1 MAGQVNIGVN
11 LDFTAQNLAS
21 IQKQLSSTID
31 AIEENGVK
39 LGLSPET
46 ISQMKAEVSK
56 LSESI
61 VKNFNNTTGKI
72 NFDRVRTDLENA
84 GVSAAGLGAKLQ
96 TVGVNGQSAF
106 NSISKSAY
114 TFEAKIKNT
123 ESLLYKFSQTLNNTI
138 KWNISSSIVN
148 QFSGEIQK
156 AVYFTKD
163 LDKSLNNIRIVSGA
177 SKDEMANFAI
187 EANNAAKA
195 LRTSTV
201 EYSDAALVYFQQGM
215 AADDVR
221 KMTEATVMGANI
233 AGESTEEM
241 SNLLTSTM
249 NGYKMAADDA
259 LTVTDKLAA
268 VGAETAADFYELAT
282 GMSKVASMANAAGV
296 DIDQLNAQLA
306 TIVSVTKEAPESIGT
321 SLKTIYGRMLAFQ
334 NNATDLMEDE
344 DGELFGAPSV
354 ESALEKFSKATNT
367 QISLFETTK
376 DGTKVMRDLGDVM
389 DEIGDAWQR
398 TDNQA
403 VKFGLSTA
411 LAGSRQQ
418 NRLVA
423 LFDSWDEYKDT
434 VTTSLNAE
442 GTTLKQ
448 NEVYMDSYA
457 AHAKSL
463 QASMESLYMELF
475 NSDDM
480 IGIVDI
486 LNEVIKGL
494 TTIVD
499 LLGGLPGVLGVISG
513 LMTKTVFSKQLSGLA
528 SNLANKKIA
537 EKFQGADSAGVRQDG
552 RNSSDY
558 RKDETKYKDKLQTV
572 STVFKGEDFESV
584 RKMTEELLKQKKQI
598 EEVRASANLL
608 NEAYKRTNSA
618 ITNSSASKGVFKSL
632 QADAEGNVI
641 ATDRLNK
648 KLQEFKTIYSA
659 NLTDTAA
666 EELQDLE
673 YNLNN
678 SDIKLQ
684 DFIGQFK
691 ALISTMANAKAQ
703 NDLGLDTNFDELT
716 QQLNQ
721 LEAGYEQN
729 AQVLN
734 ETLDP
739 MTEYANKINNIRNGV
754 SGAIPVL
761 TTLFNVLGDDSKSA
775 GEKALSVLTS
785 LGTALMF
792 QMDTIIATTTAKMA
806 DVVVTDLETASAKGG
821 LAAKFAN
828 IAADSQGLKAT
839 LASTAAKVAATVA
852 NGGLTASFYAL
863 ASGIWAALAPIL
875 PFVAAIGG
883 IVAVGYGLVKLFDAL
898 VVTEEELQEQSQEA
912 ADALTEVQNTISD
925 LESNLKS
932 LNDQI
937 NELDPITD
945 ADEIADLERQVSLT
959 EAQLA
964 AEKELEKVRA
974 KEANQAQ
981 YDYLKKAYDTADNST
996 YNSETGGYEYKTDQ
1010 DVYKDKINERQSIGK
1025 ELKDKFDIQD
1035 TSEIDQVIA
1044 TKKAELEKAQADRT
1058 GLFKS
1063 DLEKSLEADIKELEN
1078 YSDRYTEL
1086 TSELAEETNNILSEV
1101 GKVDLSQLDENNEAD
1116 KQIIKFIDSLK
1127 ATAEQGLLELNPSD
1141 FIERLFDES
1150 DLTSIMDK
1158 LSSGGDISD
1167 ILSKYEDAFSALG
1180 ITTEEMTDYLQDYAD
1195 AMQESETVVD
1205 DAQSQYDRLV
1215 NNINLLSKSYQDGET
1230 NLDDY
1235 TSGVYKNLEGLAQLA
1250 DKTGEIKGD
1259 FSGTVNEFVGDLG
1272 EALGSLNDQYNSGAL
1287 SIDDYIESAKN
1298 QVKQLLE
1305 LKEVFPEIGD
1315 EIDALLNK
1323 NFDMDGIT
1331 GLLDMDEL
1339 VDGWSNTQDVISQVA
1354 AEFENLA
1361 SVQELVADGFK
1372 ISAEAA
1378 SELANMY
1385 PQLLENAQTTADGQI
1400 LLDEE
1405 VYNNFINSRQGMLA
1419 ADIDSQIAQLE
1430 AKKAALEAAKA
1441 QAQAELELANAV
1453 ASGEV
1458 DIENAK
1464 AQMLSTAEQNLTQY
1478 LIDLGVSEVDAQKA
1492 AAAAKAGNMQEYE
1505 RIVGEVA
1512 DKNADNLANAM
1523 VAAANATKNNVQGMV
1538 SSLDALGKQ
1547 SASVA
1552 TQIGNMGSGKTTY
1565 SGPVVVGGG
1574 SAGGA
1579 SFSASTS
1586 SGNFK
1591 GVTATA
1597 IKAAAPEM
1605 QSWTDRLNMNLSGY
1619 TQGIAQIN
1627 AQISVLQGLKNRNAN
1642 KNYSKNGGKGG
1653 KGGGG
1658 GGGSGS
1664 DTEEYIVE
1672 LDKLKKAMQAL
1683 ADVQQEIEKNDT
1695 ELDAAETSQEKYDL
1709 LGKKIELYD
1718 KERVALHN
1726 LADARRAVIKTN
1738 VEELRSKGF
1747 KVDYDPKNHKLEIK
1761 NEEHI
1766 NQLKGKDTEATN
1778 ELRKEMEKL
1787 ISTTEDLNDA
1797 NKDTSQ
1803 SWWENYYE
1811 QKDLLKERL
1820 DTEIE
1825 MYKEQLENERRIR
1838 NVSVQDI
1845 KDSYN
1850 DMINALKK
1858 AYNTGVITSEE
1869 FWDKLAEIGKDKMS
1883 AIRQDIENTI
1893 EHAKLIGRMSPEQEA
1908 AQWVAY
1914 RGQVNEMMALG
1925 QIGDYDDYI
1934 SELEDIYEKI
1944 DSSLKEV
1951 YNNSV
1956 KNQEHAINILAQ
1968 TAGTEEKQI
1977 AIYRNMMEET
1987 YNEAQRLR
1995 AKNYEANKETIQD
2008 LEEQWYDYYQN
2019 IIALQKQMLERQQ
2032 EDKESTVN
2040 AVVSVIDKKIQELED
2055 QKDALS
2061 TLGEL
2066 DDMLLDLKS
2075 DLLSA
2080 DEDDK
2085 ALIQEKI
2092 DYLEEQRDIYASLT
2106 DAEEKRLKMQEI
2118 EKALADITLKQLE
2131 RKVEL
2136 AKNNLVQR
2144 VWYEDKGWVWE
2155 ADQSAI
2161 NDAQKELNNF
2171 KKEMDQ
2177 TDIDNEIDRLE
2188 NYKKKWQD
2196 IVDDYETEQDKLTA
2210 LQQLGADWEAKIL
2223 DKRLDVLETFKD
2235 GYVDVLKQLNGLAD
2249 IENGIGG
2256 EKMPDYTVDK
2266 GTDNIFG
2273 GGNGHVYDLEAKY
2286 YGYDGKGYNASLDY
2300 SQAIMDAKKR
2310 NASEEEIL
2318 ELKRVRNLKIKG
2330 EKMTQYYDS
2339 LDDFTEREK
2348 ELLAQQSANV
2358 ADNATSTGIS
2368 IASTIQNLQ
2377 ALDNQWTSTLDLTE
2391 PLKTYQTQL
2400 DELYEAE
2407 KKNYEQRLAAA
2418 EQFVKDYNA
2427 TMAKMSSSSSGGIQ
2441 ISGGGGSS
2449 SGGVTYD
2456 KNVDYSAKIA
2466 EYKAQ
2471 GAPASEIAKL
2481 EAQREAKIKG
2491 ENLNP
2496 DGTKKSSSS
2505 SSSKSSSSSNK
2516 NVISSAVSSVGK
2528 VISSV
2533 VSSVLKKKYAS
2544 GGVNDYTGG
2553 AMLHGT
2559 SSSVET
2565 IFNAEDGKKL
2575 YDLVHNTKDLADSIA
2590 EDMVPYIPSLFE
2602 NIGDIGFNPRNMIM
2616 PTVSK
2621 VEPQTIENDESTTFS
2636 NCKFEIKT
2644 EANNFEALVND
2655 MEVKIKNR

>member
-177 SKDEMANFAI
+177 SKDEMADFAI

-457 AHAKSL
+457 AHAKEL
-463 QASMESLYMELF
+463 QSSMESLYMELF

-480 IGIVDI
+480 IGIVDAI
-486 LNEVIKGL
+486 NEIVKGL

-666 EELQDLE
+666 EELKDLE

-739 MTEYANKINNIRNGV
+739 MTEYADKINNIRNGI

-761 TTLFNVLGDDSKSA
+761 TTLFSALGDDSKSA
-775 GEKALSVLTS
+775 GEKALSVLTA
-785 LGTALMF
+785 LGTALTF
-792 QMDTIIATTTAKMA
+792 QMDTIIATTTAKMSEIA
-806 DVVVTDLETASAKGG
+806 VTDLQTASEQGG
-821 LAAKFAN
+821 IAAKLAS
-828 IAADSQGLKAT
+828 AAAGASGTKAT
-839 LASTAAKVAATVA
+839 ILGTAAKIAATVA

-898 VVTEEELQEQSQEA
+898 IVTEEELQEQSQEA

-937 NELDPITD
+937 NELDSITD

-1044 TKKAELEKAQADRT
+1044 TKKADLEKAIAD
-1058 GLFKS
+1058 GDGKLK
-1063 DLEKSLEADIKELEN
+1063 KSLKEDIKELEN
-1078 YSDRYTEL
+1078 YSDRYETL
-1086 TSELAEETNNILSEV
+1086 TNELAEETNNILSEV

-1339 VDGWSNTQDVISQVA
+1339 VDGWSNTQDVISQVT

-1492 AAAAKAGNMQEYE
+1492 AAAAKAGNMREYE

-1605 QSWTDRLNMNLSGY
+1605 QSWTDRLNMDLSGY

-2161 NDAQKELNNF
+2161 NDAQKELNDF

-2177 TDIDNEIDRLE
+2177 TEIDNEIDRLE

-2286 YGYDGKGYNASLDY
+2286 YGYDGKGYNASIDY

-2318 ELKRVRNLKIKG
+2318 ELKRIRNLKIKG

-2377 ALDNQWTSTLDLTE
+2377 ALDTQWSTTLDLTE
-2391 PLKTYQTQL
+2391 PLTQYKTQL

-2407 KKNYEQRLAAA
+2407 QKNYKDRLEAA
-2418 EQFVKDYNA
+2418 EKFVKEYNA
-2427 TMAKMSSSSSGGIQ
+2427 TMAKMASTASGGIQ
-2441 ISGGGGSS
+2441 FSGGTSTGGSGGKKTS
-2449 SGGVTYD
+2449 SGGKVGATIGAAIGSVGGVIGSTIGGVIGSATSK
-2456 KNVDYSAKIA
+2456 KN
-2466 EYKAQ
+2466 
-2471 GAPASEIAKL
+2471 
-2481 EAQREAKIKG
+2481 
-2491 ENLNP
+2491 
-2496 DGTKKSSSS
+2496 T
-2505 SSSKSSSSSNK
+2505 SSKTTT
-2516 NVISSAVSSVGK
+2516 
-2528 VISSV
+2528 
-2533 VSSVLKKKYAS
+2533 KKKYAS
-2544 GGVNDYTGG
+2544 GGVNDYTGD
-2553 AMLHGT
+2553 AALHGT
-2559 SSSVET
+2559 PSHVET
-2565 IFNAEDGKKL
+2565 VFNAEDGKKL
-2575 YDLVHNTKDLADSIA
+2575 YDLVHNTKDLADTIA

>member
-11 LDFTAQNLAS
+11 LDFTAQNLAQ
-21 IQKQLSSTID
+21 IQKQLSSTLD
-31 AIEENGVK
+31 AIEKNGVK

-72 NFDRVRTDLENA
+72 NFDKVRVDLENA

-106 NSISKSAY
+106 NSITKSAY

-148 QFSGEIQK
+148 QFSGEIQR

-163 LDKSLNNIRIVSGA
+163 LDKSLNDIRIVSGA
-177 SKDEMANFAI
+177 SKDEMADFAI

-195 LRTSTV
+195 LKTSTV
-201 EYSDAALVYFQQGM
+201 EYSDAALVYFQQGL
-215 AADDVR
+215 AADDVK

-249 NGYKMAADDA
+249 NGYKMAADEA
-259 LTVTDKLAA
+259 LDVTDKLSA
-268 VGAETAADFYELAT
+268 VGAATAADFYELAT

-296 DIDQLNAQLA
+296 DIDHLNAQLA
-306 TIVSVTKEAPESIGT
+306 TIVSVTKEAPESVGT

-334 NNATDLMEDE
+334 NNATDLMEDD

-367 QISLFETTK
+367 EISLFETTK
-376 DGTKVMRDLGDVM
+376 DGTKVMRNLGTVI
-389 DEIGDAWQR
+389 DEIGDAWQK

-423 LFDSWDEYKDT
+423 LFDSWDDYKEA

-442 GTTLKQ
+442 GTTLRQ

-457 AHAKSL
+457 AHAKEL
-463 QASMESLYMELF
+463 QSSMESLYMELF

-480 IGIVDI
+480 IGIVDAI
-486 LNEVIKGL
+486 NEIVKGL

-648 KLQEFKTIYSA
+648 KLQEFKTTYSA

-739 MTEYANKINNIRNGV
+739 MTEYADKINNIRNGI

-761 TTLFNVLGDDSKSA
+761 TTLFSALGDDSKSA
-775 GEKALSVLTS
+775 GEKALSVLTA
-785 LGTALMF
+785 LGTALTF
-792 QMDTIIATTTAKMA
+792 QMDTIIATTTAKMSEIA
-806 DVVVTDLETASAKGG
+806 VTDLQTASEQGG
-821 LAAKFAN
+821 IAAKLAS
-828 IAADSQGLKAT
+828 AAAEASGTKAT
-839 LASTAAKVAATVA
+839 ILSTAAKVAATVA

-974 KEANQAQ
+974 KEASEAQAA
-981 YDYLKKAYDTADNST
+981 YLQKTYGTADNST
-996 YNSETGGYEYKTDQ
+996 YNSETGGYDYETDQ
-1010 DVYKDKINERQSIGK
+1010 DVYKDKISERQDIGK
-1025 ELKDKFDIQD
+1025 NLKDLGVNDV
-1035 TSEIDQVIA
+1035 SEAA
-1044 TKKAELEKAQADRT
+1044 TIIETKTAELEKVKADLQKTKDELWDNNGFTNPER
-1058 GLFKS
+1058 
-1063 DLEKSLEADIKELEN
+1063 EKELESEKKTLQEEKKALENQIKDIEN
-1078 YSDRYTEL
+1078 YSDRYNTL
-1086 TSELAEETNNILSEV
+1086 TSELAEETNTLLTEV
-1101 GKVDLSQLDENNEAD
+1101 AKVDLSQVDDETKE
-1116 KQIIKFIDSLK
+1116 FVESLRN
-1127 ATAEQGLLELNPSD
+1127 TAEQGLAELNPSD

-1167 ILSKYEDAFSALG
+1167 ILSKYEDTFSALG
-1180 ITTEEMTDYLQDYAD
+1180 ITTEEMTDYLQDYVD
-1195 AMQESETVVD
+1195 AMQESGTVVD

-1250 DKTGEIKGD
+1250 DKSGD
-1259 FSGTVNEFVGDLG
+1259 IEGFDDTVNGFVDDLG

-1287 SIDDYIESAKN
+1287 SIDDYIESAKS

-1315 EIDALLNK
+1315 EIDVLLNK

-1339 VDGWSNTQDVISQVA
+1339 VDGWSNTQDVISQVT

-1492 AAAAKAGNMQEYE
+1492 AAAAKAGNMREYE

-1619 TQGIAQIN
+1619 TQRIAQIN
-1627 AQISVLQGLKNRNAN
+1627 AQISVLQDLKNRNAN
-1642 KNYSKNGGKGG
+1642 KNYSKNGGSGGKGG

-1766 NQLKGKDTEATN
+1766 NQLKGKDTETTN

-1803 SWWENYYE
+1803 SWWKNYYE

-1869 FWDKLAEIGKDKMS
+1869 FWDKLVEIGKDKMS

-1908 AQWVAY
+1908 AQWIAY

-2155 ADQSAI
+2155 ADQSAV
-2161 NDAQKELNNF
+2161 NDAQKELNDF

-2177 TDIDNEIDRLE
+2177 TEIDNEIDRLE

-2286 YGYDGKGYNASLDY
+2286 YGYDGKGYNASIDY

-2377 ALDNQWTSTLDLTE
+2377 ALDAQWSTTLDLTD
-2391 PLKTYQTQL
+2391 PLTQYKTQL

-2407 KKNYEQRLAAA
+2407 QKNYKDRLEAA
-2418 EQFVKDYNA
+2418 EQFVKEYNA
-2427 TMAKMSSSSSGGIQ
+2427 TMAKMASTASGGIQ
-2441 ISGGGGSS
+2441 ISGGTSTGGSGGKKTS
-2449 SGGVTYD
+2449 SGGKVGATIGAAIGSVGGVIGSTIGGIIGGVIGSATSK
-2456 KNVDYSAKIA
+2456 KN
-2466 EYKAQ
+2466 
-2471 GAPASEIAKL
+2471 
-2481 EAQREAKIKG
+2481 
-2491 ENLNP
+2491 
-2496 DGTKKSSSS
+2496 T
-2505 SSSKSSSSSNK
+2505 SSKTTT
-2516 NVISSAVSSVGK
+2516 
-2528 VISSV
+2528 
-2533 VSSVLKKKYAS
+2533 KKKYAS
-2544 GGVNDYTGG
+2544 GGVNDYTGD
-2553 AMLHGT
+2553 AALHGT
-2559 SSSVET
+2559 PSHVET
-2565 IFNAEDGKKL
+2565 VFNAEDGKKL
-2575 YDLVHNTKDLADSIA
+2575 YDLVHNTKDLADTIA

-2602 NIGDIGFNPRNMIM
+2602 NIGEIGFNPRNMMM
-2616 PTVSK
+2616 PTVPK

-2644 EANNFEALVND
+2644 DANNFEALVND

>member
-1 MAGQVNIGVN
+1 MAGQINIGVN
-11 LDFTAQNLAS
+11 LDFTAQNLAQ
-21 IQKQLSSTID
+21 IQKQLSSTLD
-31 AIEENGVK
+31 AIEQNGVK

-72 NFDRVRTDLENA
+72 NFDKVRVDLENA

-106 NSISKSAY
+106 NSITKSAY

-148 QFSGEIQK
+148 QFSGEIQR

-163 LDKSLNNIRIVSGA
+163 LDKSLNDIRIVSGA
-177 SKDEMANFAI
+177 SKDEMADFAI

-195 LRTSTV
+195 LKTSTV
-201 EYSDAALVYFQQGM
+201 EYSDAALVYFQQGL
-215 AADDVR
+215 AADDVK

-249 NGYKMAADDA
+249 NGYKMAADEA
-259 LTVTDKLAA
+259 LDVTDKLSA
-268 VGAETAADFYELAT
+268 VGAATAADFYELAT

-296 DIDQLNAQLA
+296 DIDHLNAQLA
-306 TIVSVTKEAPESIGT
+306 TIVSVTKEAPESVGT

-334 NNATDLMEDE
+334 NNATDLMEDD

-367 QISLFETTK
+367 EISLFETTK
-376 DGTKVMRDLGDVM
+376 DGTKVMRDLGTVI
-389 DEIGDAWQR
+389 DEIGDAWQK

-423 LFDSWDEYKDT
+423 LFDSWDDYKEA
-434 VTTSLNAE
+434 VTTSLNSE

-463 QASMESLYMELF
+463 QASIESLYMELF
-475 NSDDM
+475 DSDDM
-480 IGIVDI
+480 IGIVDV
-486 LNEVIKGL
+486 LNEIIKGL

-537 EKFQGADSAGVRQDG
+537 ENFQGAGSAGVRQDG

-632 QADAEGNVI
+632 RADAEENVI

-648 KLQEFKTIYSA
+648 KLQEFKTTYSA
-659 NLTDTAA
+659 NLTDAAA

-716 QQLNQ
+716 QQLNE
-721 LEAGYEQN
+721 LETGYREN
-729 AQVLN
+729 AQVLD

-739 MTEYANKINNIRNGV
+739 MTEYADKINNIRNGV

-761 TTLFNVLGDDSKSA
+761 TTLFNALGDDSKTA

-806 DVVVTDLETASAKGG
+806 DVVVTDLQTASEQGG
-821 LAAKFAN
+821 IAAKLAS
-828 IAADSQGLKAT
+828 AAAEASGTKAT
-839 LASTAAKVAATVA
+839 ILSTAAKVAATVA

-883 IVAVGYGLVKLFDAL
+883 IVAVGYGVVKLFDAL

-937 NELDPITD
+937 KELDPITD

-1035 TSEIDQVIA
+1035 TSEIEQVIA

-1167 ILSKYEDAFSALG
+1167 ILSKYEDTFSALG
-1180 ITTEEMTDYLQDYAD
+1180 ITTEEMADYLQDYAD
-1195 AMQESETVVD
+1195 AMQESGTVVD

-1250 DKTGEIKGD
+1250 DKSGDIKGFD
-1259 FSGTVNEFVGDLG
+1259 NTVNGFVDDLG

-1287 SIDDYIESAKN
+1287 SIDDYIESAKS

-1339 VDGWSNTQDVISQVA
+1339 VDGWSNTQDVISQVT

-1492 AAAAKAGNMQEYE
+1492 AAEAKAGNIQEYN
-1505 RIVGEVA
+1505 RIVGDVA
-1512 DKNADNLANAM
+1512 DDTANNLANAM
-1523 VAAANATKNNVQGMV
+1523 VAAANATRSNVQGMV

-1565 SGPVVVGGG
+1565 SGPVAVGGG

-1605 QSWTDRLNMNLSGY
+1605 QSWTDRLNMDLSGY

-1642 KNYSKNGGKGG
+1642 KNYSKNGGSGGKGG
-1653 KGGGG
+1653 KGGG

-1766 NQLKGKDTEATN
+1766 NELKGKDTEATN

-1838 NVSVQDI
+1838 NVSVEDI
-1845 KDSYN
+1845 KKSYD

-1858 AYNTGVITSEE
+1858 AYKEGAISSEE
-1869 FWDKLAEIGKDKMS
+1869 FWDKLAEIGKEKMD

-1893 EHAKLIGRMSPEQEA
+1893 EHAKLIGRISPEQEA

-1956 KNQEHAINILAQ
+1956 KNQEHVINILAQ

-1995 AKNYEANKETIQD
+1995 AKNYEANKETIQE
-2008 LEEQWYDYYQN
+2008 LEEQWYSYYQN

-2210 LQQLGADWEAKIL
+2210 LQELGADWEAKIL

-2256 EKMPDYTVDK
+2256 EKMPDYTVNK
-2266 GTDNIFG
+2266 GTDDIFG

-2286 YGYDGKGYNASLDY
+2286 YGYDGKGYNASIDY

-2377 ALDNQWTSTLDLTE
+2377 ALDAQWSTTLDLTD
-2391 PLKTYQTQL
+2391 PLTQYKTQL

-2407 KKNYEQRLAAA
+2407 QKNYKDRLAAA

-2427 TMAKMSSSSSGGIQ
+2427 TMAKMSSTASGGIQ
-2441 ISGGGGSS
+2441 ISGGTSTGGSGGKKTS
-2449 SGGVTYD
+2449 SGGKVGATIGATIGSVGGVIGSTIGGIIGGVIGSAASK
-2456 KNVDYSAKIA
+2456 KN
-2466 EYKAQ
+2466 
-2471 GAPASEIAKL
+2471 
-2481 EAQREAKIKG
+2481 
-2491 ENLNP
+2491 
-2496 DGTKKSSSS
+2496 T
-2505 SSSKSSSSSNK
+2505 SSKTTT
-2516 NVISSAVSSVGK
+2516 
-2528 VISSV
+2528 
-2533 VSSVLKKKYAS
+2533 KKKYAS
-2544 GGVNDYTGG
+2544 GGVNDYTGD
-2553 AMLHGT
+2553 AALHGT
-2559 SSSVET
+2559 PSHVET
-2565 IFNAEDGKKL
+2565 VFNAEDGKKL
-2575 YDLVHNTKDLADSIA
+2575 YDLVHNTKDLADTIA

-2602 NIGDIGFNPRNMIM
+2602 NIGEIGFNPRNMMM
-2616 PTVSK
+2616 PTVPK

>member
-11 LDFTAQNLAS
+11 LDFTAQNLAQ
-21 IQKQLSSTID
+21 IQKQLSSTLD
-31 AIEENGVK
+31 AIEQNGVK

-72 NFDRVRTDLENA
+72 NFDKVRVDLENA

-106 NSISKSAY
+106 NSITKSAY

-148 QFSGEIQK
+148 QFSGEIQR

-163 LDKSLNNIRIVSGA
+163 LDKSLNDIRIVSGA
-177 SKDEMANFAI
+177 SKDEMADFAI

-195 LRTSTV
+195 LKTSTV

-249 NGYKMAADDA
+249 NGYKMAADEA
-259 LTVTDKLAA
+259 LDVTDKLSA
-268 VGAETAADFYELAT
+268 VGAATAADFYELAT

-296 DIDQLNAQLA
+296 DIDHLNAQLA
-306 TIVSVTKEAPESIGT
+306 TIVSVTKEAPESVGT

-334 NNATDLMEDE
+334 NNATDLMEDD

-367 QISLFETTK
+367 EISLFETTK
-376 DGTKVMRDLGDVM
+376 DGTKVMRNLGTVI
-389 DEIGDAWQR
+389 DEIGDAWQK

-423 LFDSWDEYKDT
+423 LFDSWDDYKEA
-434 VTTSLNAE
+434 VTTSLNSE

-537 EKFQGADSAGVRQDG
+537 QSFQGAGTAGVRQDG

-618 ITNSSASKGVFKSL
+618 ITNSSASKGIFKSL

-648 KLQEFKTIYSA
+648 KLQEFKTTYSA

-739 MTEYANKINNIRNGV
+739 MTEYADKINNIRNGI

-761 TTLFNVLGDDSKSA
+761 TTLFSALGDDSKSA
-775 GEKALSVLTS
+775 GEKALSVLTA
-785 LGTALMF
+785 LGTALTF
-792 QMDTIIATTTAKMA
+792 QMDTIIATTTAKMSEIA
-806 DVVVTDLETASAKGG
+806 VTDLQTASEQGG
-821 LAAKFAN
+821 IAAKLAS
-828 IAADSQGLKAT
+828 AAAEASGTKAT
-839 LASTAAKVAATVA
+839 ILSTAAKVAATVA

-912 ADALTEVQNTISD
+912 TDALTEVQNTISD

-937 NELDPITD
+937 NELDPIID

-974 KEANQAQ
+974 KEASEAQAA
-981 YDYLKKAYDTADNST
+981 YLQKTYGTADNST
-996 YNSETGGYEYKTDQ
+996 YNSETGGYDYKTDQ
-1010 DVYKDKINERQSIGK
+1010 EVYKDKINERQDIGK
-1025 ELKDKFDIQD
+1025 NLKDLGVNDV
-1035 TSEIDQVIA
+1035 SEAVTIIE
-1044 TKKAELEKAQADRT
+1044 TKTAELEKVKADLQKTKDELWDNNGFTNPER
-1058 GLFKS
+1058 
-1063 DLEKSLEADIKELEN
+1063 EKELESEKKTLQEEKKALENQIKDIEN
-1078 YSDRYTEL
+1078 YSDRYNTL
-1086 TSELAEETNNILSEV
+1086 TSELAEETNTLLTEV
-1101 GKVDLSQLDENNEAD
+1101 AKVDLSQVDDETKE
-1116 KQIIKFIDSLK
+1116 FVESLRN
-1127 ATAEQGLLELNPSD
+1127 TAEQGLAELNPSD

-1167 ILSKYEDAFSALG
+1167 ILSKYEDTFSALG
-1180 ITTEEMTDYLQDYAD
+1180 ITTEEMTDYLQDYVD
-1195 AMQESETVVD
+1195 AMQESGTVVD

-1235 TSGVYKNLEGLAQLA
+1235 TSGVYKNLEGLAQLV
-1250 DKTGEIKGD
+1250 DKSGDIKGFD
-1259 FSGTVNEFVGDLG
+1259 DTVNGFVDDLG

-1287 SIDDYIESAKN
+1287 SIDDYIESAKS

-1339 VDGWSNTQDVISQVA
+1339 VDGWSNTQDVISQVT

-1478 LIDLGVSEVDAQKA
+1478 LIDLGVSEVDAQRA
-1492 AAAAKAGNMQEYE
+1492 AAEAKAGNIQEYN
-1505 RIVGEVA
+1505 RIVGDVA
-1512 DKNADNLANAM
+1512 DDTANNLANAM
-1523 VAAANATKNNVQGMV
+1523 VAAANATRSNVQGMV

-1565 SGPVVVGGG
+1565 SGPVAVGGG

-1605 QSWTDRLNMNLSGY
+1605 QSWTDRLNMDLSGY

-1642 KNYSKNGGKGG
+1642 KNYSKNGGSGGKGG

-1869 FWDKLAEIGKDKMS
+1869 FWDKLVEIGKDKMS

-1893 EHAKLIGRMSPEQEA
+1893 EHAKLIGRMSSEQEA

-1995 AKNYEANKETIQD
+1995 AKNYEANKETIQE

-2155 ADQSAI
+2155 ADQSAV
-2161 NDAQKELNNF
+2161 NDAQKELNDF

-2256 EKMPDYTVDK
+2256 EKMPDYTVNK
-2266 GTDNIFG
+2266 GTDDIFG

-2286 YGYDGKGYNASLDY
+2286 YGYDGKGYNASIDY

-2377 ALDNQWTSTLDLTE
+2377 ALDAQWSTTLDLTD
-2391 PLKTYQTQL
+2391 PLTQYKTQL

-2407 KKNYEQRLAAA
+2407 QKNYKDRLEAA
-2418 EQFVKDYNA
+2418 EKFVKEYNA
-2427 TMAKMSSSSSGGIQ
+2427 TMAKMVSTASGGIQ
-2441 ISGGGGSS
+2441 ISGGTSTGGSGGKKTS
-2449 SGGVTYD
+2449 SGGKVGATIGAAIGSVGGVIGSTIGGIIGGVIGSATSK
-2456 KNVDYSAKIA
+2456 KN
-2466 EYKAQ
+2466 
-2471 GAPASEIAKL
+2471 
-2481 EAQREAKIKG
+2481 
-2491 ENLNP
+2491 
-2496 DGTKKSSSS
+2496 T
-2505 SSSKSSSSSNK
+2505 SSKTTT
-2516 NVISSAVSSVGK
+2516 
-2528 VISSV
+2528 
-2533 VSSVLKKKYAS
+2533 KKKYAS
-2544 GGVNDYTGG
+2544 GGVNDYTGD
-2553 AMLHGT
+2553 AALHGT
-2559 SSSVET
+2559 PSHVET
-2565 IFNAEDGKKL
+2565 VFNAEDGKKL
-2575 YDLVHNTKDLADSIA
+2575 YDLVHNTKDLADTIA

-2602 NIGDIGFNPRNMIM
+2602 NIGEIGFNPRNMMM
-2616 PTVSK
+2616 PTVPK

-2644 EANNFEALVND
+2644 DANNFEALVND

>member
-106 NSISKSAY
+106 NSITKSAY

-177 SKDEMANFAI
+177 SKDEMADFAI

-537 EKFQGADSAGVRQDG
+537 QSFQGAGTAGVRQDG
-552 RNSSDY
+552 RYSSDY

-598 EEVRASANLL
+598 EEVRASENLL

-721 LEAGYEQN
+721 LEVGYEQN

-734 ETLDP
+734 ETLDT
-739 MTEYANKINNIRNGV
+739 MTEYADKINNIRNGI

-806 DVVVTDLETASAKGG
+806 DVVVTDLETASAKGS

-1035 TSEIDQVIA
+1035 ISEIDQVIA
-1044 TKKAELEKAQADRT
+1044 TKKADLEKAIAD
-1058 GLFKS
+1058 GDSKLK
-1063 DLEKSLEADIKELEN
+1063 KSLKEDIKELEN
-1078 YSDRYTEL
+1078 YSDRYETL
-1086 TSELAEETNNILSEV
+1086 TNELAEETNNILSEV

-1339 VDGWSNTQDVISQVA
+1339 VDGWSNTQDVISQVT

-1492 AAAAKAGNMQEYE
+1492 AAAAKAGNMREYE

-1747 KVDYDPKNHKLEIK
+1747 KVDYDPENHKLEIK

-1766 NQLKGKDTEATN
+1766 NELKGKDIEATN
-1778 ELRKEMEKL
+1778 ELRKEMEEL

-1845 KDSYN
+1845 KDSYD

-1858 AYNTGVITSEE
+1858 AYDEGVISSEE
-1869 FWDKLAEIGKDKMS
+1869 FWDKLVEIGKDKMS

-2008 LEEQWYDYYQN
+2008 LEEQWYSYYQN
-2019 IIALQKQMLERQQ
+2019 IIALQKQMLEKQQ

-2196 IVDDYETEQDKLTA
+2196 IVDDYKTEQDKLTA
-2210 LQQLGADWEAKIL
+2210 LQELGADWEAKIL

-2348 ELLAQQSANV
+2348 ELLAEQSTNV

-2377 ALDNQWTSTLDLTE
+2377 ALDTQWSTTLDLTE
-2391 PLKTYQTQL
+2391 PLTQYKTQL

-2407 KKNYEQRLAAA
+2407 QKNYKDRLAAA

-2427 TMAKMSSSSSGGIQ
+2427 TMAKMASTASGGIQ
-2441 ISGGGGSS
+2441 ISGGISTGS
-2449 SGGVTYD
+2449 SGGKKTSSEGKVGTTIGAAIGSVGGVIGSTIGGVIGGIIGSAAS
-2456 KNVDYSAKIA
+2456 KKGSTSKKTSSSAK
-2466 EYKAQ
+2466 
-2471 GAPASEIAKL
+2471 
-2481 EAQREAKIKG
+2481 
-2491 ENLNP
+2491 
-2496 DGTKKSSSS
+2496 
-2505 SSSKSSSSSNK
+2505 
-2516 NVISSAVSSVGK
+2516 
-2528 VISSV
+2528 
-2533 VSSVLKKKYAS
+2533 KKKYAS
-2544 GGVNDYTGG
+2544 GGVNDYTGD
-2553 AMLHGT
+2553 AALHGT
-2559 SSSVET
+2559 PSHVET
-2565 IFNAEDGKKL
+2565 VFNAEDGKKL
-2575 YDLVHNTKDLADSIA
+2575 YDLVHNTKDLADTIA

-2602 NIGDIGFNPRNMIM
+2602 NIGEIGFNPRNMMM
-2616 PTVSK
+2616 PTVPK

-2644 EANNFEALVND
+2644 EADNFEALVND

>member
-106 NSISKSAY
+106 NSITKSAY

-177 SKDEMANFAI
+177 SKDEMADFAI

-537 EKFQGADSAGVRQDG
+537 QSFQGAGTAGVRQDG
-552 RNSSDY
+552 TNSSEY
-558 RKDETKYKDKLQTV
+558 RKTETTYKDKLQNV
-572 STVFKGEDFESV
+572 STVFKGEDFETV

-598 EEVRASANLL
+598 EETRASAKLL
-608 NEAYKRTNSA
+608 EEAYKNTKNA
-618 ITNSSASKGVFKSL
+618 IMGSSEAQKIFKNAKDG
-632 QADAEGNVI
+632 ADGAVVS
-641 ATDRLNK
+641 TK
-648 KLQEFKTIYSA
+648 KLNQNLKDFKTKYSA
-659 NLTDTAA
+659 NLTGEIGKAFDN
-666 EELQDLE
+666 LQTDLKQ
-673 YNLNN
+673 
-678 SDIKLQ
+678 SDISAKE
-684 DFIGQFK
+684 FKGQLK
-691 ALISTMANAKAQ
+691 SIIDMMANAKAQ
-703 NDLGLDTNFDELT
+703 GDLGIDVNFDILE
-716 QQLNQ
+716 QQAKEMEKAFGEN
-721 LEAGYEQN
+721 EE
-729 AQVLN
+729 VLRQ
-734 ETLDP
+734 TLDP
-739 MTEYANKINNIRNGV
+739 MEEYANKINNIRNGV

-875 PFVAAIGG
+875 PFVAAIGAV
-883 IVAVGYGLVKLFDAL
+883 VAVGYGLVKLFDAL

-937 NELDPITD
+937 NELDSITD

-1044 TKKAELEKAQADRT
+1044 TKKADLEKAIADRD
-1058 GLFKS
+1058 GKLK
-1063 DLEKSLEADIKELEN
+1063 KSLKEDIKELEN
-1078 YSDRYTEL
+1078 YSDRYETL
-1086 TSELAEETNNILSEV
+1086 TNELAEETNNILSEV

-1339 VDGWSNTQDVISQVA
+1339 VDGWSNTQDVISQVT

-1492 AAAAKAGNMQEYE
+1492 AAAAKAGNMREYE

-1565 SGPVVVGGG
+1565 AGPVAVGGG

-1619 TQGIAQIN
+1619 TQRIAQID
-1627 AQISVLQGLKNRNAN
+1627 AQIAVLQGLKNRNAN

-1695 ELDAAETSQEKYDL
+1695 KLDAAETSQEKYDL

-1787 ISTTEDLNDA
+1787 ISTIEDLNDA

-1869 FWDKLAEIGKDKMS
+1869 FWDKLVEIGKDKMS

-1951 YNNSV
+1951 YNNSI
-1956 KNQEHAINILAQ
+1956 KNQQHAINMLAK

-1995 AKNYEANKETIQD
+1995 AKNYEANKEAIQD
-2008 LEEQWYDYYQN
+2008 LEEQWYSYYES
-2019 IIALQKQMLERQQ
+2019 ILEIQKQM
-2032 EDKESTVN
+2032 KESTVS
-2040 AVVSVIDKKIQELED
+2040 AVVSVIDDRIEELEE
-2055 QKDALS
+2055 QKEALS

-2066 DDMLLDLKS
+2066 DNMLVDLKS
-2075 DLLSA
+2075 ELLST

-2161 NDAQKELNNF
+2161 SEAEKELNDF
-2171 KKEMDQ
+2171 KNEMDQ

-2188 NYKKKWQD
+2188 KYKEKWEN
-2196 IVDDYETEQDKLTA
+2196 IADDYETEQNKLIA
-2210 LQQLGADWEAKIL
+2210 LQELGADWEAKIL
-2223 DKRLDVLETFKD
+2223 DQRLDVLETFKD
-2235 GYVDVLKQLNGLAD
+2235 GYINVLDQLNSGMQFP
-2249 IENGIGG
+2249 E
-2256 EKMPDYTVDK
+2256 YTVEK
-2266 GTDNIFG
+2266 GSDDIFG
-2273 GGNGHVYDLEAKY
+2273 GNTGHVYDLEAKY
-2286 YGYDGKGYNASLDY
+2286 YGYDGKGYNASIDY
-2300 SQAIMDAKKR
+2300 SQAIIDAKKR

-2330 EKMTQYYDS
+2330 EKMTQYYDA

-2358 ADNATSTGIS
+2358 AENATSTGTS

-2441 ISGGGGSS
+2441 ISGG
-2449 SGGVTYD
+2449 VTYD

-2505 SSSKSSSSSNK
+2505 SSSSSK
-2516 NVISSAVSSVGK
+2516 NVISSAVSGVGK

-2602 NIGDIGFNPRNMIM
+2602 NIGEIGFNPRNMMM

-2644 EANNFEALVND
+2644 DANNFEALVND

>member
-11 LDFTAQNLAS
+11 LDFTAQNLAQ
-21 IQKQLSSTID
+21 IQKQLSSTLD
-31 AIEENGVK
+31 AIEQNGVK

-72 NFDRVRTDLENA
+72 NFDKVRVDLENA

-106 NSISKSAY
+106 NSITKSAY

-148 QFSGEIQK
+148 QFSGEIQR

-163 LDKSLNNIRIVSGA
+163 LDKSLNDIRIVSGA

-195 LRTSTV
+195 LKTSTV
-201 EYSDAALVYFQQGM
+201 EYSDAALVYFQQGL

-249 NGYKMAADDA
+249 NGYKMAADEA
-259 LTVTDKLAA
+259 LDVTDKLSA
-268 VGAETAADFYELAT
+268 VGAATAADFYELAT
-282 GMSKVASMANAAGV
+282 GMSKVASMANAAGI
-296 DIDQLNAQLA
+296 DIDRLNAQLA

-334 NNATDLMEDE
+334 NNATDLMEDD

-367 QISLFETTK
+367 EISLFETTK
-376 DGTKVMRDLGDVM
+376 DGTKVMRNLGTVI
-389 DEIGDAWQR
+389 DEIGDAWQK

-423 LFDSWDEYKDT
+423 LFDSWDDYKDA

-442 GTTLKQ
+442 GTTLQQ

-457 AHAKSL
+457 AHAKEL

-475 NSDDM
+475 DSDDM
-480 IGIVDI
+480 IGIVDAI
-486 LNEVIKGL
+486 NEIVKGL
-494 TTIVD
+494 TTVVD

-537 EKFQGADSAGVRQDG
+537 ENFQGAGSAGTRQDG

-608 NEAYKRTNSA
+608 DEAYKRANSA
-618 ITNSSASKGVFKSL
+618 ITNSSASKGVLKSL
-632 QADAEGNVI
+632 REDTEGNVI

-648 KLQEFKTIYSA
+648 KLQEFKTTYSA
-659 NLTDTAA
+659 NLTDAAA

-684 DFIGQFK
+684 DFVGQFK

-721 LEAGYEQN
+721 LEAGYREN
-729 AQVLN
+729 AQVLD

-739 MTEYANKINNIRNGV
+739 MTEYADKINNIRNGV

-761 TTLFNVLGDDSKSA
+761 TTLFSSIGEGKSLG
-775 GEKALSVLTS
+775 ETALGVLTS
-785 LGTALMF
+785 LGTALTF

-806 DVVVTDLETASAKGG
+806 DVVVTDLQTASEQGG
-821 LAAKFAN
+821 IAAKLAS
-828 IAADSQGLKAT
+828 AAAEASGTKAT
-839 LASTAAKVAATVA
+839 ILGTAAKVAATVA

-974 KEANQAQ
+974 KEASEAQ
-981 YDYLKKAYDTADNST
+981 VAYLQKAYGTADNST
-996 YNSETGGYEYKTDQ
+996 YNSETGGYDYKTDQ
-1010 DVYKDKINERQSIGK
+1010 DVYKDKISERQDIGK
-1025 ELKDKFDIQD
+1025 NLKDLGVNDV
-1035 TSEIDQVIA
+1035 SEAATVIE
-1044 TKKAELEKAQADRT
+1044 TKTAELEKVKADLQKTKDELWDNNGFTNPER
-1058 GLFKS
+1058 
-1063 DLEKSLEADIKELEN
+1063 EKELEDEKKALQEEKKALENQIRDIEN
-1078 YSDRYTEL
+1078 YSDRYGTL
-1086 TSELAEETNNILSEV
+1086 TSELAEETNTLLAEV
-1101 GKVDLSQLDENNEAD
+1101 AKVDLSQVDDETKE
-1116 KQIIKFIDSLK
+1116 FIESLK
-1127 ATAEQGLLELNPSD
+1127 NTAEQGLAELNPSD

-1158 LSSGGDISD
+1158 LSSGGDISG
-1167 ILSKYEDAFSALG
+1167 ILSKYEDTFSALG
-1180 ITTEEMTDYLQDYAD
+1180 ITTEEMTEYLQDYTN

-1205 DAQSQYDRLV
+1205 DAQSKYDRLV

-1250 DKTGEIKGD
+1250 DKSGDIKGFD
-1259 FSGTVNEFVGDLG
+1259 DTVNGFVDDLG

-1339 VDGWSNTQDVISQVA
+1339 VDGWSNTQDVISQVT

-1492 AAAAKAGNMQEYE
+1492 AAEAKAGNIQEYN
-1505 RIVGEVA
+1505 RIVGDVA
-1512 DKNADNLANAM
+1512 DDTANNLANAM
-1523 VAAANATKNNVQGMV
+1523 VAAANATRSNVQGMV

-1565 SGPVVVGGG
+1565 SGPVAVGGG

-1591 GVTATA
+1591 GVTATE

-1605 QSWTDRLNMNLSGY
+1605 QSWTDRLNMDLSGY

-1642 KNYSKNGGKGG
+1642 KNYSKNGGSGGKGG

-1869 FWDKLAEIGKDKMS
+1869 FWDKLVEIGKEKMS

-1893 EHAKLIGRMSPEQEA
+1893 EHAKLIGRISPEQEA
-1908 AQWVAY
+1908 AQWIAY

-1995 AKNYEANKETIQD
+1995 AKNYEANKETIQE

-2019 IIALQKQMLERQQ
+2019 IIALQKQMLEKQQ
-2032 EDKESTVN
+2032 DDKESTVN

-2210 LQQLGADWEAKIL
+2210 LQELGADWEAKIL

-2266 GTDNIFG
+2266 GTDDIFG

-2286 YGYDGKGYNASLDY
+2286 YGYDGKGYNASIDY

-2377 ALDNQWTSTLDLTE
+2377 ALDSQWSTTLDLTD
-2391 PLKTYQTQL
+2391 PLTQYKTQL
-2400 DELYEAE
+2400 NELYEAE
-2407 KKNYEQRLAAA
+2407 QKNYKDRLEAA
-2418 EQFVKDYNA
+2418 EQFVKEYNA
-2427 TMAKMSSSSSGGIQ
+2427 TMAKMASTASGGIQ
-2441 ISGGGGSS
+2441 ISGGTSVGGSGGKKTS
-2449 SGGVTYD
+2449 SGGKVGATIGAAIGS
-2456 KNVDYSAKIA
+2456 VGGVIGSTIGGIIGGVIGSA
-2466 EYKAQ
+2466 
-2471 GAPASEIAKL
+2471 ASK
-2481 EAQREAKIKG
+2481 KG
-2491 ENLNP
+2491 S
-2496 DGTKKSSSS
+2496 TSKKTSSS
-2505 SSSKSSSSSNK
+2505 
-2516 NVISSAVSSVGK
+2516 AQ
-2528 VISSV
+2528 
-2533 VSSVLKKKYAS
+2533 KKKYAS
-2544 GGVNDYTGG
+2544 GGVNDYTGD
-2553 AMLHGT
+2553 AALHGT
-2559 SSSVET
+2559 PSHVET
-2565 IFNAEDGKKL
+2565 VFNAEDGKKL
-2575 YDLVHNTKDLADSIA
+2575 YDLVHNTKDLADTIA

-2602 NIGDIGFNPRNMIM
+2602 NIGEIGFNPRNMMM
-2616 PTVSK
+2616 PTVPK

-2644 EANNFEALVND
+2644 DANNFEALVND

>member
-11 LDFTAQNLAS
+11 LDFTAQNLAQ
-21 IQKQLSSTID
+21 IQKQLSSTLD
-31 AIEENGVK
+31 AIEQNGVK

-72 NFDRVRTDLENA
+72 NFDKVRVDLENA

-106 NSISKSAY
+106 NSITKSAY

-148 QFSGEIQK
+148 QFSGEIQR

-163 LDKSLNNIRIVSGA
+163 LDKSLNDIRIVSGA

-195 LRTSTV
+195 LKTSTV
-201 EYSDAALVYFQQGM
+201 EYSDAALVYFQQGL
-215 AADDVR
+215 AADDVK

-249 NGYKMAADDA
+249 NGYKMSADEA
-259 LTVTDKLAA
+259 LDVTDKLSA
-268 VGAETAADFYELAT
+268 VGATTAADFYELAT
-282 GMSKVASMANAAGV
+282 GMSKVASMANAAGI
-296 DIDQLNAQLA
+296 DIDKLNAQLA
-306 TIVSVTKEAPESIGT
+306 TIVSVTKEAPESVGT

-334 NNATDLMEDE
+334 NNATDLMEDD

-367 QISLFETTK
+367 EISLFETTK
-376 DGTKVMRDLGDVM
+376 DGTKVMRNLGTVI
-389 DEIGDAWQR
+389 DEIGDAWQK

-423 LFDSWDEYKDT
+423 LFDSWDDYKEA
-434 VTTSLNAE
+434 VTTSLNSE

-457 AHAKSL
+457 AHAKEL

-480 IGIVDI
+480 IGIVDAI
-486 LNEVIKGL
+486 NEIVKGL

-648 KLQEFKTIYSA
+648 KLQEFKTTYSA

-739 MTEYANKINNIRNGV
+739 MTEYANKINNIRNGI

-761 TTLFNVLGDDSKSA
+761 TTLFSALGDDSKSA
-775 GEKALSVLTS
+775 GEKALSVLTA
-785 LGTALMF
+785 LGTALTF
-792 QMDTIIATTTAKMA
+792 QMDTIIATTTAKMSEIA
-806 DVVVTDLETASAKGG
+806 VTDLQTASEQGG
-821 LAAKFAN
+821 IAAKLAS
-828 IAADSQGLKAT
+828 AAAEASGTKAT
-839 LASTAAKVAATVA
+839 ILGTAAKVAATVA

-883 IVAVGYGLVKLFDAL
+883 IVAVGYGVVKLFDAL
-898 VVTEEELQEQSQEA
+898 VVTEKELQERSQEA
-912 ADALTEVQNTISD
+912 NDALTEVQNTISD

-981 YDYLKKAYDTADNST
+981 YDYLKEAYDTPDNSI
-996 YNSETGGYEYKTDQ
+996 YNSETGGYDYKTDQ

-1035 TSEIDQVIA
+1035 ISEIDQVIA
-1044 TKKAELEKAQADRT
+1044 TKKADLEKAIAD
-1058 GLFKS
+1058 GDGKLK
-1063 DLEKSLEADIKELEN
+1063 KSLKEDIKELEN
-1078 YSDRYTEL
+1078 YSDRYETL
-1086 TSELAEETNNILSEV
+1086 TNELAEETNNILSEV

-1167 ILSKYEDAFSALG
+1167 ILSKYEDTFSALG

-1195 AMQESETVVD
+1195 AMQESGTVVD

-1339 VDGWSNTQDVISQVA
+1339 VDGWSNTQDVISQVT

-1378 SELANMY
+1378 SELADMY

-1478 LIDLGVSEVDAQKA
+1478 LIDLGVSEVDAQRA
-1492 AAAAKAGNMQEYE
+1492 AAEAKAGNIQEYN
-1505 RIVGEVA
+1505 RIVGDVA
-1512 DKNADNLANAM
+1512 DDTANNLANAM
-1523 VAAANATKNNVQGMV
+1523 VAAANATRSNVQGMV

-1565 SGPVVVGGG
+1565 SGPVAVGGG

-1605 QSWTDRLNMNLSGY
+1605 QSWTDRLNMDLSGY

-1642 KNYSKNGGKGG
+1642 KNYNKNGGSGGKGG
-1653 KGGGG
+1653 KGGKGGG

-1803 SWWENYYE
+1803 SWWKNYYE

-1869 FWDKLAEIGKDKMS
+1869 FWDKLVEIGKDKMS

-1951 YNNSV
+1951 YNNSI
-1956 KNQEHAINILAQ
+1956 KNQQHAINMLAK

-1995 AKNYEANKETIQD
+1995 AKNYEANKEAIQE
-2008 LEEQWYDYYQN
+2008 LEEQWYSYYES
-2019 IIALQKQMLERQQ
+2019 ILEIQKQM
-2032 EDKESTVN
+2032 KESTIS
-2040 AVVSVIDKKIQELED
+2040 AVVSVIDDRIEELEE
-2055 QKDALS
+2055 QKEALS

-2066 DDMLLDLKS
+2066 DNMLIDLKS
-2075 DLLSA
+2075 ELLSA
-2080 DEDDK
+2080 DENDK

-2161 NDAQKELNNF
+2161 SEAEKELNDF
-2171 KKEMDQ
+2171 KNEMDQ

-2188 NYKKKWQD
+2188 KYKEKWEN
-2196 IVDDYETEQDKLTA
+2196 IADDYETEQNKLIA
-2210 LQQLGADWEAKIL
+2210 LQELGADWEAKIL
-2223 DKRLDVLETFKD
+2223 DQRLDVLETFKD
-2235 GYVDVLKQLNGLAD
+2235 GYIGVLDQLNSGMQFP
-2249 IENGIGG
+2249 E
-2256 EKMPDYTVDK
+2256 YTVEK
-2266 GTDNIFG
+2266 GSDDIFG
-2273 GGNGHVYDLEAKY
+2273 GNTGHVYDLEAKY
-2286 YGYDGKGYNASLDY
+2286 YGYDGKGYNASIDY

-2330 EKMTQYYDS
+2330 EKMTQYYDA

-2377 ALDNQWTSTLDLTE
+2377 ALDAQWSTTLDLTD
-2391 PLKTYQTQL
+2391 PLTQYKTQL
-2400 DELYEAE
+2400 NELYEAE
-2407 KKNYEQRLAAA
+2407 QKNYKDRLEAA
-2418 EQFVKDYNA
+2418 EKFVKEYNA
-2427 TMAKMSSSSSGGIQ
+2427 TMAKMASTASGGIQ
-2441 ISGGGGSS
+2441 ISGGTSTGGSGGKKTS
-2449 SGGVTYD
+2449 SGGKVGATIGAAIGS
-2456 KNVDYSAKIA
+2456 VGGVIGSTIGGIIGGVIGSATNK
-2466 EYKAQ
+2466 
-2471 GAPASEIAKL
+2471 
-2481 EAQREAKIKG
+2481 KG
-2491 ENLNP
+2491 S
-2496 DGTKKSSSS
+2496 TSKKTSSST
-2505 SSSKSSSSSNK
+2505 K
-2516 NVISSAVSSVGK
+2516 
-2528 VISSV
+2528 
-2533 VSSVLKKKYAS
+2533 KKKYAS
-2544 GGVNDYTGG
+2544 GGVNDYTGD
-2553 AMLHGT
+2553 AALHGT
-2559 SSSVET
+2559 PNHVET
-2565 IFNAEDGKKL
+2565 VFNAEDGKKL
-2575 YDLVHNTKDLADSIA
+2575 YDLVHNTKDLADTIA
-2590 EDMVPYIPSLFE
+2590 EDMIPYIPSLFE
-2602 NIGDIGFNPRNMIM
+2602 NIGEIGFNPRNMMM
-2616 PTVSK
+2616 PTVPK

-2644 EANNFEALVND
+2644 DANNFEALVND

>member
-11 LDFTAQNLAS
+11 LDFTAQNLAQ
-21 IQKQLSSTID
+21 IQKQLSSTLD
-31 AIEENGVK
+31 AIEQNGVK

-72 NFDRVRTDLENA
+72 NFDKVRIDLENA

-106 NSISKSAY
+106 NSITKSAY

-148 QFSGEIQK
+148 QFSGEIQR

-163 LDKSLNNIRIVSGA
+163 LDKSLNDIRIVSGA
-177 SKDEMANFAI
+177 SKDEMADFAI

-201 EYSDAALVYFQQGM
+201 EYSDAALVYFQQGL

-249 NGYKMAADDA
+249 NGYKMAADEA
-259 LTVTDKLAA
+259 LDVTDKLSA
-268 VGAETAADFYELAT
+268 VGAATAADFYELAT
-282 GMSKVASMANAAGV
+282 GMSKVASMANAAGI
-296 DIDQLNAQLA
+296 DIDRLNAQLA

-334 NNATDLMEDE
+334 NNATDLMEDD

-367 QISLFETTK
+367 EISLFETTK
-376 DGTKVMRDLGDVM
+376 DGTKVMRNLGTVI
-389 DEIGDAWQR
+389 DEIGDAWQK

-423 LFDSWDEYKDT
+423 LFDSWDDYKDA

-442 GTTLKQ
+442 GTTLQQ

-457 AHAKSL
+457 AHAKEL

-475 NSDDM
+475 DSDDM
-480 IGIVDI
+480 IGIVDAI
-486 LNEVIKGL
+486 NEIVKGL
-494 TTIVD
+494 TTVVD

-537 EKFQGADSAGVRQDG
+537 ENFQGAGSAGVRQDG

-584 RKMTEELLKQKKQI
+584 RKMTEELLKQKKRI

-608 NEAYKRTNSA
+608 DEAYKRTNSA
-618 ITNSSASKGVFKSL
+618 ITNSRAAKGVLKSL
-632 QADAEGNVI
+632 KEDTEGNVI

-648 KLQEFKTIYSA
+648 KLQEFKTTYSA
-659 NLTDTAA
+659 NLTDAAA

-703 NDLGLDTNFDELT
+703 NDLGLDTNFDELK

-721 LEAGYEQN
+721 LEAGYREN
-729 AQVLN
+729 AQVLD

-739 MTEYANKINNIRNGV
+739 MTEYADKINNIRNGV

-761 TTLFNVLGDDSKSA
+761 TTLFSTLGDDSKSA

-785 LGTALMF
+785 LGTALTF
-792 QMDTIIATTTAKMA
+792 QMDTIIATTTAKMSEI
-806 DVVVTDLETASAKGG
+806 VVTDLQTASEQGG
-821 LAAKFAN
+821 IAAKLAS
-828 IAADSQGLKAT
+828 AAAEASGTKAT
-839 LASTAAKVAATVA
+839 ILGTAAKVAATVA
-852 NGGLTASFYAL
+852 NGGLTASFKAL
-863 ASGIWAALAPIL
+863 GVAIWDALEPIL
-875 PFVAAIGG
+875 PFVLAIGG

-898 VVTEEELQEQSQEA
+898 IVTEEELQEQSQEA

-1035 TSEIDQVIA
+1035 ISEVDQVIA
-1044 TKKAELEKAQADRT
+1044 TKKADLEKAIAD
-1058 GLFKS
+1058 GDSKLK
-1063 DLEKSLEADIKELEN
+1063 KSLKEDIKELEN
-1078 YSDRYTEL
+1078 YSDRYESL

-1116 KQIIKFIDSLK
+1116 KQIIEFIDSLK

-1167 ILSKYEDAFSALG
+1167 ILSKYEDTFSALG
-1180 ITTEEMTDYLQDYAD
+1180 ITTEEMTEYLQDYTD

-1205 DAQSQYDRLV
+1205 DAQSKYDRLV

-1259 FSGTVNEFVGDLG
+1259 FSGTVNEFVSDLG

-1315 EIDALLNK
+1315 EIDALLDK

-1339 VDGWSNTQDVISQVA
+1339 VDGWSNTQDVISQVT

-1378 SELANMY
+1378 SELVNMY

-1505 RIVGEVA
+1505 RIVGE
-1512 DKNADNLANAM
+1512 K
-1523 VAAANATKNNVQGMV
+1523 
-1538 SSLDALGKQ
+1538 
-1547 SASVA
+1547 
-1552 TQIGNMGSGKTTY
+1552 
-1565 SGPVVVGGG
+1565 
-1574 SAGGA
+1574 
-1579 SFSASTS
+1579 
-1586 SGNFK
+1586 
-1591 GVTATA
+1591 
-1597 IKAAAPEM
+1597 
-1605 QSWTDRLNMNLSGY
+1605 
-1619 TQGIAQIN
+1619 
-1627 AQISVLQGLKNRNAN
+1627 
-1642 KNYSKNGGKGG
+1642 
-1653 KGGGG
+1653 
-1658 GGGSGS
+1658 
-1664 DTEEYIVE
+1664 
-1672 LDKLKKAMQAL
+1672 
-1683 ADVQQEIEKNDT
+1683 
-1695 ELDAAETSQEKYDL
+1695 
-1709 LGKKIELYD
+1709 
-1718 KERVALHN
+1718 
-1726 LADARRAVIKTN
+1726 
-1738 VEELRSKGF
+1738 
-1747 KVDYDPKNHKLEIK
+1747 
-1761 NEEHI
+1761 
-1766 NQLKGKDTEATN
+1766 
-1778 ELRKEMEKL
+1778 
-1787 ISTTEDLNDA
+1787 
-1797 NKDTSQ
+1797 
-1803 SWWENYYE
+1803 
-1811 QKDLLKERL
+1811 
-1820 DTEIE
+1820 
-1825 MYKEQLENERRIR
+1825 
-1838 NVSVQDI
+1838 
-1845 KDSYN
+1845 
-1850 DMINALKK
+1850 
-1858 AYNTGVITSEE
+1858 
-1869 FWDKLAEIGKDKMS
+1869 
-1883 AIRQDIENTI
+1883 
-1893 EHAKLIGRMSPEQEA
+1893 
-1908 AQWVAY
+1908 
-1914 RGQVNEMMALG
+1914 
-1925 QIGDYDDYI
+1925 
-1934 SELEDIYEKI
+1934 
-1944 DSSLKEV
+1944 
-1951 YNNSV
+1951 
-1956 KNQEHAINILAQ
+1956 
-1968 TAGTEEKQI
+1968 
-1977 AIYRNMMEET
+1977 
-1987 YNEAQRLR
+1987 
-1995 AKNYEANKETIQD
+1995 
-2008 LEEQWYDYYQN
+2008 
-2019 IIALQKQMLERQQ
+2019 
-2032 EDKESTVN
+2032 
-2040 AVVSVIDKKIQELED
+2040 
-2055 QKDALS
+2055 
-2061 TLGEL
+2061 
-2066 DDMLLDLKS
+2066 
-2075 DLLSA
+2075 
-2080 DEDDK
+2080 
-2085 ALIQEKI
+2085 
-2092 DYLEEQRDIYASLT
+2092 
-2106 DAEEKRLKMQEI
+2106 
-2118 EKALADITLKQLE
+2118 
-2131 RKVEL
+2131 
-2136 AKNNLVQR
+2136 
-2144 VWYEDKGWVWE
+2144 
-2155 ADQSAI
+2155 
-2161 NDAQKELNNF
+2161 
-2171 KKEMDQ
+2171 
-2177 TDIDNEIDRLE
+2177 
-2188 NYKKKWQD
+2188 
-2196 IVDDYETEQDKLTA
+2196 
-2210 LQQLGADWEAKIL
+2210 
-2223 DKRLDVLETFKD
+2223 
-2235 GYVDVLKQLNGLAD
+2235 
-2249 IENGIGG
+2249 
-2256 EKMPDYTVDK
+2256 
-2266 GTDNIFG
+2266 
-2273 GGNGHVYDLEAKY
+2273 
-2286 YGYDGKGYNASLDY
+2286 
-2300 SQAIMDAKKR
+2300 
-2310 NASEEEIL
+2310 
-2318 ELKRVRNLKIKG
+2318 
-2330 EKMTQYYDS
+2330 
-2339 LDDFTEREK
+2339 
-2348 ELLAQQSANV
+2348 
-2358 ADNATSTGIS
+2358 
-2368 IASTIQNLQ
+2368 
-2377 ALDNQWTSTLDLTE
+2377 
-2391 PLKTYQTQL
+2391 
-2400 DELYEAE
+2400 
-2407 KKNYEQRLAAA
+2407 
-2418 EQFVKDYNA
+2418 
-2427 TMAKMSSSSSGGIQ
+2427 
-2441 ISGGGGSS
+2441 
-2449 SGGVTYD
+2449 
-2456 KNVDYSAKIA
+2456 
-2466 EYKAQ
+2466 
-2471 GAPASEIAKL
+2471 
-2481 EAQREAKIKG
+2481 
-2491 ENLNP
+2491 
-2496 DGTKKSSSS
+2496 
-2505 SSSKSSSSSNK
+2505 
-2516 NVISSAVSSVGK
+2516 
-2528 VISSV
+2528 
-2533 VSSVLKKKYAS
+2533 
-2544 GGVNDYTGG
+2544 
-2553 AMLHGT
+2553 
-2559 SSSVET
+2559 
-2565 IFNAEDGKKL
+2565 
-2575 YDLVHNTKDLADSIA
+2575 
-2590 EDMVPYIPSLFE
+2590 
-2602 NIGDIGFNPRNMIM
+2602 
-2616 PTVSK
+2616 
-2621 VEPQTIENDESTTFS
+2621 
-2636 NCKFEIKT
+2636 C
-2644 EANNFEALVND
+2644 
-2655 MEVKIKNR
+2655 

>member
-11 LDFTAQNLAS
+11 LDFTAQNLAQ
-21 IQKQLSSTID
+21 IQKQLSSTLD
-31 AIEENGVK
+31 TIEQNGVK

-72 NFDRVRTDLENA
+72 NFDKVRIDLENA

-106 NSISKSAY
+106 NSITKSAY

-148 QFSGEIQK
+148 QFSGEIQR

-163 LDKSLNNIRIVSGA
+163 LDKSLNDIRIVSGA
-177 SKDEMANFAI
+177 SKDEMADFAI

-195 LRTSTV
+195 LKTSTV
-201 EYSDAALVYFQQGM
+201 EYSDAALVYFQQGL

-296 DIDQLNAQLA
+296 DIDHLNAQLA
-306 TIVSVTKEAPESIGT
+306 TIVSVTKEAPESVGT

-334 NNATDLMEDE
+334 NNATDLMEDD

-367 QISLFETTK
+367 EISLFETTK
-376 DGTKVMRDLGDVM
+376 DGTKVMRNLGTVI
-389 DEIGDAWQR
+389 DEIGDAWQK

-537 EKFQGADSAGVRQDG
+537 QSFQGAGTAGVRQDG

-739 MTEYANKINNIRNGV
+739 MTEYADKINNIRNGV

-996 YNSETGGYEYKTDQ
+996 YNSGTGGYEYKTDQ

-1035 TSEIDQVIA
+1035 TSEIEQVIA

-1339 VDGWSNTQDVISQVA
+1339 VDGWSNTQDVISQVT

-1642 KNYSKNGGKGG
+1642 KNYSKNGGSGGKGG
-1653 KGGGG
+1653 KGGGS
-1658 GGGSGS
+1658 GSGS

-1718 KERVALHN
+1718 KERDALHN

-1747 KVDYDPKNHKLEIK
+1747 QVDYDPENHKLEIK

-1766 NQLKGKDTEATN
+1766 NELKGKDTEATN
-1778 ELRKEMEKL
+1778 ELRKEMEEL

-1845 KDSYN
+1845 KDSYD

-1858 AYNTGVITSEE
+1858 AYDKGVISSEE
-1869 FWDKLAEIGKDKMS
+1869 FWDKLVEIGKDKMS

-1893 EHAKLIGRMSPEQEA
+1893 EHAKLIGRMSPKQEA

-1956 KNQEHAINILAQ
+1956 KNQEHAINILAK

-2008 LEEQWYDYYQN
+2008 LEEQWYSYYQN
-2019 IIALQKQMLERQQ
+2019 IIALQKQMLEKQQ

-2196 IVDDYETEQDKLTA
+2196 IVDDYKTEQDKLTA
-2210 LQQLGADWEAKIL
+2210 LQELGADWEAKIL

-2348 ELLAQQSANV
+2348 ELLAEQSTNV

-2377 ALDNQWTSTLDLTE
+2377 ALDTQWSTTLDLTE
-2391 PLKTYQTQL
+2391 PLTQYKTQL

-2407 KKNYEQRLAAA
+2407 QKNYKDRLAAA

-2427 TMAKMSSSSSGGIQ
+2427 TMAKMASTASGGIQ
-2441 ISGGGGSS
+2441 ISGGISTGS
-2449 SGGVTYD
+2449 SGGKKTSSGGKVGTTIGAAIGSVGGVIGSTIGGVIGGIIGSAAS
-2456 KNVDYSAKIA
+2456 KKGSTSKKTSSSAK
-2466 EYKAQ
+2466 
-2471 GAPASEIAKL
+2471 
-2481 EAQREAKIKG
+2481 
-2491 ENLNP
+2491 
-2496 DGTKKSSSS
+2496 
-2505 SSSKSSSSSNK
+2505 
-2516 NVISSAVSSVGK
+2516 
-2528 VISSV
+2528 
-2533 VSSVLKKKYAS
+2533 KKKYAS
-2544 GGVNDYTGG
+2544 GGVNDYTGD
-2553 AMLHGT
+2553 AALHGT
-2559 SSSVET
+2559 PSHVET
-2565 IFNAEDGKKL
+2565 VFNAEDGKKL
-2575 YDLVHNTKDLADSIA
+2575 YDLVHNTKDLADTIA

-2602 NIGDIGFNPRNMIM
+2602 NIGEIGFNPRNMMM
-2616 PTVSK
+2616 PTVPK

-2644 EANNFEALVND
+2644 EADNFEALVND

>member
-11 LDFTAQNLAS
+11 LDFTAQNLAQ
-21 IQKQLSSTID
+21 IQKQLSSTLD
-31 AIEENGVK
+31 AIEQNGVK

-72 NFDRVRTDLENA
+72 NFDKVRIDLENA

-106 NSISKSAY
+106 NSITKSAY

-148 QFSGEIQK
+148 QFSGEIQR

-163 LDKSLNNIRIVSGA
+163 LDKSLNDIRIVSGA
-177 SKDEMANFAI
+177 SKDEMADFAI

-201 EYSDAALVYFQQGM
+201 EYSDAALVYFQQGL

-249 NGYKMAADDA
+249 NGYKMAADEA
-259 LTVTDKLAA
+259 LDVTDKLSA
-268 VGAETAADFYELAT
+268 VGAATAADFYELAT
-282 GMSKVASMANAAGV
+282 GMSKVASMANAAGI
-296 DIDQLNAQLA
+296 DIDRLNAQLA

-334 NNATDLMEDE
+334 NNATDLMEDD

-367 QISLFETTK
+367 EISLFETTK
-376 DGTKVMRDLGDVM
+376 DGTKVMRNLGTVI
-389 DEIGDAWQR
+389 DEIGDAWQK

-423 LFDSWDEYKDT
+423 LFDSWDDYKDA

-442 GTTLKQ
+442 GTTLQQ

-457 AHAKSL
+457 AHAKEL

-475 NSDDM
+475 DSDDM
-480 IGIVDI
+480 IGIVDAI
-486 LNEVIKGL
+486 NEIVKGL
-494 TTIVD
+494 TTVVD

-537 EKFQGADSAGVRQDG
+537 ENFQGAGSAGVRQDG

-608 NEAYKRTNSA
+608 DEAYKRTNSA
-618 ITNSSASKGVFKSL
+618 ITNSKTSRGVLKSL
-632 QADAEGNVI
+632 REDTEGNVI

-648 KLQEFKTIYSA
+648 KLQEFKTTYSA
-659 NLTDTAA
+659 NLTDAA
-666 EELQDLE
+666 TEELQDLE
-673 YNLNN
+673 FNLNN

-684 DFIGQFK
+684 DFIDQFNH
-691 ALISTMANAKAQ
+691 LISTMANAKAQ
-703 NDLGLDTNFDELT
+703 NDLGLDTNFDELK
-716 QQLNQ
+716 QQLKQ
-721 LEAGYEQN
+721 LEAGYREN
-729 AQVLN
+729 AQVLD

-739 MTEYANKINNIRNGV
+739 MTEYADKINNIRNGV

-761 TTLFNVLGDDSKSA
+761 TTLFSTLGDDSKSA

-785 LGTALMF
+785 LGTALTF
-792 QMDTIIATTTAKMA
+792 QMDTIIATTTAKMSEI
-806 DVVVTDLETASAKGG
+806 VVTDLQTASEQGGIVAK
-821 LAAKFAN
+821 LAS
-828 IAADSQGLKAT
+828 AAAEASGTKAT
-839 LASTAAKVAATVA
+839 ILGTAAKVAATVA

-898 VVTEEELQEQSQEA
+898 IVTEEELQEQSQEA

-1035 TSEIDQVIA
+1035 ISEVDQVIA
-1044 TKKAELEKAQADRT
+1044 TKKADLEKAIAD
-1058 GLFKS
+1058 GDSKLK
-1063 DLEKSLEADIKELEN
+1063 KSLKEDIKELEN
-1078 YSDRYTEL
+1078 YSDRYESL

-1116 KQIIKFIDSLK
+1116 KQIIEFIDSLK

-1167 ILSKYEDAFSALG
+1167 ILSKYEDTFSALG
-1180 ITTEEMTDYLQDYAD
+1180 ITTEEMTEYLQDYTD

-1205 DAQSQYDRLV
+1205 DAQSKYDRLV

-1259 FSGTVNEFVGDLG
+1259 FSGTINEFVSDLG

-1315 EIDALLNK
+1315 EIDALLDK

-1339 VDGWSNTQDVISQVA
+1339 VDGWSNTQDVISQVT

-1400 LLDEE
+1400 LLDEQ

-1419 ADIDSQIAQLE
+1419 ADIDTQIAQLE

-1547 SASVA
+1547 SAKVA

-1579 SFSASTS
+1579 SFNSSTS

-1591 GVTATA
+1591 GVTSTE

-1619 TQGIAQIN
+1619 TQRIAQID

-1642 KNYSKNGGKGG
+1642 KNYSKNGGSGSGGKGG
-1653 KGGGG
+1653 KGGGS
-1658 GGGSGS
+1658 GSGS
-1664 DTEEYIVE
+1664 GSETEEYIVE

-1718 KERVALHN
+1718 KERDALHN

-1738 VEELRSKGF
+1738 VEELRSRGF
-1747 KVDYDPKNHKLEIK
+1747 QVDYDPENHKLEIK

-1766 NQLKGKDTEATN
+1766 NELKGKDTEATN
-1778 ELRKEMEKL
+1778 ELRKEMEEL

-1858 AYNTGVITSEE
+1858 AYNEGVISSEE
-1869 FWDKLAEIGKDKMS
+1869 FWDKLVEIGEEKMK

-1908 AQWVAY
+1908 AQWIAY

-1995 AKNYEANKETIQD
+1995 AKNYEANKETIQE
-2008 LEEQWYDYYQN
+2008 LEEQWYSYYQN
-2019 IIALQKQMLERQQ
+2019 IIALQKQMLEKQQ

-2040 AVVSVIDKKIQELED
+2040 AVVSVIDDKIQELED
-2055 QKDALS
+2055 QKEALS
-2061 TLGEL
+2061 TLAEL

-2161 NDAQKELNNF
+2161 NDAQKELNDF

-2188 NYKKKWQD
+2188 DYKKKWQD
-2196 IVDDYETEQDKLTA
+2196 IVDDYETEQDKLVA
-2210 LQQLGADWEAKIL
+2210 LQELGADWEAKIL

-2266 GTDNIFG
+2266 GTDDIFG
-2273 GGNGHVYDLEAKY
+2273 GGTGHVYDLEAKY
-2286 YGYDGKGYNASLDY
+2286 YGYDGKGYNASIDY

-2318 ELKRVRNLKIKG
+2318 ELKRIRNLKIKG

-2348 ELLAQQSANV
+2348 ELLAQQSTNV

-2377 ALDNQWTSTLDLTE
+2377 ALDTQWSTTLDLTE
-2391 PLKTYQTQL
+2391 PLTQYKTQL

-2407 KKNYEQRLAAA
+2407 QKNYKDRLAAA

-2427 TMAKMSSSSSGGIQ
+2427 TMAKMSSTASGGIQ
-2441 ISGGGGSS
+2441 ISGGSSSGGSS
-2449 SGGVTYD
+2449 S
-2456 KNVDYSAKIA
+2456 
-2466 EYKAQ
+2466 
-2471 GAPASEIAKL
+2471 
-2481 EAQREAKIKG
+2481 
-2491 ENLNP
+2491 
-2496 DGTKKSSSS
+2496 KKSSSTGGKVGAAIGAAIGS
-2505 SSSKSSSSSNK
+2505 IGGAIGSAIGSVIGGAIGSAASKKTTSSKTTT
-2516 NVISSAVSSVGK
+2516 
-2528 VISSV
+2528 
-2533 VSSVLKKKYAS
+2533 KKKYAS
-2544 GGVNDYTGG
+2544 GGVNDYTGD
-2553 AMLHGT
+2553 AALHGT
-2559 SSSVET
+2559 PSHVET
-2565 IFNAEDGKKL
+2565 VFNAEDGKKL
-2575 YDLVHNTKDLADSIA
+2575 YDLVHNTKDLADTIA

-2602 NIGDIGFNPRNMIM
+2602 NIGEIGFNPRNMMM

-2636 NCKFEIKT
+2636 NCRFEIKT
-2644 EANNFEALVND
+2644 DANNFEALVND

>member
-11 LDFTAQNLAS
+11 LDFTAQNLAQ
-21 IQKQLSSTID
+21 IQKQLSSTLD
-31 AIEENGVK
+31 AIEQNGVK

-72 NFDRVRTDLENA
+72 NFDKVRIDLENA

-106 NSISKSAY
+106 NSITKSAY

-148 QFSGEIQK
+148 QFSGEIQR

-163 LDKSLNNIRIVSGA
+163 LDKSLNDIRIVSGA
-177 SKDEMANFAI
+177 SKDEMADFAI

-195 LRTSTV
+195 LKTSTV
-201 EYSDAALVYFQQGM
+201 EYSDAALVYFQQGL

-249 NGYKMAADDA
+249 NGYKMAADEA
-259 LTVTDKLAA
+259 LDVTDKLSA
-268 VGAETAADFYELAT
+268 VGATTAADFYELAT
-282 GMSKVASMANAAGV
+282 GMSKVASMANAAGI
-296 DIDQLNAQLA
+296 DIDRLNAQLA

-334 NNATDLMEDE
+334 NNATDLMEDD

-367 QISLFETTK
+367 EISLFETTK
-376 DGTKVMRDLGDVM
+376 DGTKVMRNLGTVI
-389 DEIGDAWQR
+389 DEIGDAWQK

-403 VKFGLSTA
+403 IKFGLSTA

-423 LFDSWDEYKDT
+423 LFDSWDDYKDA

-442 GTTLKQ
+442 GTTLQQ

-457 AHAKSL
+457 AHAKEL

-480 IGIVDI
+480 IGIVDAI
-486 LNEVIKGL
+486 NEIVKGL
-494 TTIVD
+494 TTVVD

-537 EKFQGADSAGVRQDG
+537 ENFQGAGSAGVRQDG

-608 NEAYKRTNSA
+608 DEAYKRTNSA
-618 ITNSSASKGVFKSL
+618 ITNSSAAKGVLKSL
-632 QADAEGNVI
+632 REDTEGNVI

-648 KLQEFKTIYSA
+648 KLQEFKTTYSA
-659 NLTDTAA
+659 NLTDAAA

-721 LEAGYEQN
+721 LETGYREN
-729 AQVLN
+729 AQVLD

-739 MTEYANKINNIRNGV
+739 MTEYADKINNIRNGV

-761 TTLFNVLGDDSKSA
+761 TTLFTSLGEGKSL
-775 GEKALSVLTS
+775 GETALSVLTS

-806 DVVVTDLETASAKGG
+806 DVVVTDLQTASEQGG
-821 LAAKFAN
+821 IAAKLASA
-828 IAADSQGLKAT
+828 AADSTGLKAT
-839 LASTAAKVAATVA
+839 ILSTAAKVAATAA

-875 PFVAAIGG
+875 PFVLAIGG
-883 IVAVGYGLVKLFDAL
+883 IVAVGYGVVKLFDAL
-898 VVTEEELQEQSQEA
+898 IVTEEELQEQSQEA

-964 AEKELEKVRA
+964 AEKELEKVRV

-1035 TSEIDQVIA
+1035 ISEVDQVIA
-1044 TKKAELEKAQADRT
+1044 TKKADLEKAIAD
-1058 GLFKS
+1058 GDSKLK
-1063 DLEKSLEADIKELEN
+1063 KSLKEDIKELEN
-1078 YSDRYTEL
+1078 YSDRYESL

-1101 GKVDLSQLDENNEAD
+1101 GKIDLSQLDENNEAD
-1116 KQIIKFIDSLK
+1116 KQIIKFVDSLK

-1167 ILSKYEDAFSALG
+1167 ILSKYEDTFSALG
-1180 ITTEEMTDYLQDYAD
+1180 ITTEEMTEYLQDYTD

-1205 DAQSQYDRLV
+1205 DAQSKYDRLV

-1250 DKTGEIKGD
+1250 DKSGDIKG
-1259 FSGTVNEFVGDLG
+1259 FSDTVNDFVGDLG
-1272 EALGSLNDQYNSGAL
+1272 DALGSLNDQYNSGAL

-1305 LKEVFPEIGD
+1305 LKEAFPEIGD

-1339 VDGWSNTQDVISQVA
+1339 VDGWSNTQDVISQVT

-1400 LLDEE
+1400 LLDEQ

-1419 ADIDSQIAQLE
+1419 ADIDTQIAQLE

-1492 AAAAKAGNMQEYE
+1492 AAEAKAGNIKEYN

-1512 DKNADNLANAM
+1512 DDTANNLANAM
-1523 VAAANATKNNVQGMV
+1523 VAAANSTKSNVQGMV

-1547 SASVA
+1547 SANVA

-1591 GVTATA
+1591 GVTATE

-1605 QSWTDRLNMNLSGY
+1605 QSWTDRLNMDLSGY

-1642 KNYSKNGGKGG
+1642 KNYSKNGGSGSGGKGG

-1658 GGGSGS
+1658 SGSGS

-1718 KERVALHN
+1718 KERDALHN

-1747 KVDYDPKNHKLEIK
+1747 QVDYDPKNHKLEIK

-1766 NQLKGKDTEATN
+1766 NELKGKDTEATN
-1778 ELRKEMEKL
+1778 ELRKEMEEL

-1845 KDSYN
+1845 KDSYD

-1858 AYNTGVITSEE
+1858 AYDEGVISSEE
-1869 FWDKLAEIGKDKMS
+1869 FWDKLVEIGEEKMK

-1908 AQWVAY
+1908 AQWIAY

-1995 AKNYEANKETIQD
+1995 AKNYEANKETIQE
-2008 LEEQWYDYYQN
+2008 LEEQWYSYYQN
-2019 IIALQKQMLERQQ
+2019 IIALQKQMLEKQQ
-2032 EDKESTVN
+2032 DDKESTVN
-2040 AVVSVIDKKIQELED
+2040 AVVSVIDDKIQELED
-2055 QKDALS
+2055 QKEALS
-2061 TLGEL
+2061 TLAEL

-2161 NDAQKELNNF
+2161 NDAQKELNDF

-2188 NYKKKWQD
+2188 DYKKKWQD
-2196 IVDDYETEQDKLTA
+2196 IVDDYKTEQDKLVA
-2210 LQQLGADWEAKIL
+2210 LQELGADWEAKIL

-2266 GTDNIFG
+2266 GTDDIFG
-2273 GGNGHVYDLEAKY
+2273 GGTGHVYDLEAKY
-2286 YGYDGKGYNASLDY
+2286 YGYDGKGYNASIDY

-2318 ELKRVRNLKIKG
+2318 ELKRIRNLKIKG

-2348 ELLAQQSANV
+2348 ELLAQQSTNV

-2377 ALDNQWTSTLDLTE
+2377 ALDTQWSTTLDLTE
-2391 PLKTYQTQL
+2391 PLTQYKTQL

-2407 KKNYEQRLAAA
+2407 QKNYKDRLAAA

-2427 TMAKMSSSSSGGIQ
+2427 TMAKMSSTASGGIQ
-2441 ISGGGGSS
+2441 ISGGSS
-2449 SGGVTYD
+2449 SGG
-2456 KNVDYSAKIA
+2456 S
-2466 EYKAQ
+2466 
-2471 GAPASEIAKL
+2471 S
-2481 EAQREAKIKG
+2481 
-2491 ENLNP
+2491 
-2496 DGTKKSSSS
+2496 KKSSSGGTVGAAIGAAIGS
-2505 SSSKSSSSSNK
+2505 VGGAIGSAIGSVIGGAIGSAASKKNTSSKTTT
-2516 NVISSAVSSVGK
+2516 
-2528 VISSV
+2528 
-2533 VSSVLKKKYAS
+2533 KKKYAS
-2544 GGVNDYTGG
+2544 GGVNDYTGD
-2553 AMLHGT
+2553 AALHGT
-2559 SSSVET
+2559 PSHVET
-2565 IFNAEDGKKL
+2565 VFNAEDGKKL
-2575 YDLVHNTKDLADSIA
+2575 YDLVHNTKDLADTIA

-2602 NIGDIGFNPRNMIM
+2602 NIGEIGFNPRNMMM

-2644 EANNFEALVND
+2644 DANNFEALVND

>member
-11 LDFTAQNLAS
+11 LDFTAQNLAQ
-21 IQKQLSSTID
+21 IQKQLSSTLD
-31 AIEENGVK
+31 AIEQNGVK

-72 NFDRVRTDLENA
+72 NFDKVRVDLENA

-106 NSISKSAY
+106 NSITKSAY

-148 QFSGEIQK
+148 QFSGEIQR

-163 LDKSLNNIRIVSGA
+163 LDKSLNDIRIVSGA

-195 LRTSTV
+195 LKTSTV
-201 EYSDAALVYFQQGM
+201 EYSDAALVYFQQGL
-215 AADDVR
+215 AADDVK

-249 NGYKMAADDA
+249 NGYKMSADEA
-259 LTVTDKLAA
+259 LDVTDKLSA
-268 VGAETAADFYELAT
+268 VGATTAADFYELAT
-282 GMSKVASMANAAGV
+282 GMSKVASMANAAGI
-296 DIDQLNAQLA
+296 DIDKLNAQLA
-306 TIVSVTKEAPESIGT
+306 TIVSVTKEAPESVGT

-334 NNATDLMEDE
+334 NNATDLMEDD

-367 QISLFETTK
+367 EISLFETTK
-376 DGTKVMRDLGDVM
+376 DGTKVMRNLGTVI
-389 DEIGDAWQR
+389 DEIGDAWQK

-423 LFDSWDEYKDT
+423 LFDSWDDYKEA
-434 VTTSLNAE
+434 VTTSLNSE

-457 AHAKSL
+457 AHAKEL
-463 QASMESLYMELF
+463 QSSMESLYMELF

-480 IGIVDI
+480 IGIVDAI
-486 LNEVIKGL
+486 NEIVKGL

-648 KLQEFKTIYSA
+648 KLQEFKTTYSA

-691 ALISTMANAKAQ
+691 ALISTMANAKTQ

-739 MTEYANKINNIRNGV
+739 MTEYADKINNIRNGI

-761 TTLFNVLGDDSKSA
+761 TTLFSALGDDSKSA
-775 GEKALSVLTS
+775 GEKALSVLTA
-785 LGTALMF
+785 LGTALTF
-792 QMDTIIATTTAKMA
+792 QMDTIIATTTAKMSEIA
-806 DVVVTDLETASAKGG
+806 VTDLQTASEQGG
-821 LAAKFAN
+821 IAAKLAS
-828 IAADSQGLKAT
+828 AAAEASGTKAT
-839 LASTAAKVAATVA
+839 ILGTAAKVAATVA

-981 YDYLKKAYDTADNST
+981 YDYLKEAYDTPDNSI
-996 YNSETGGYEYKTDQ
+996 YNSETGGYDYKTDQ
-1010 DVYKDKINERQSIGK
+1010 EVYKDKINERQSIGK

-1035 TSEIDQVIA
+1035 ISEIDQVIA
-1044 TKKAELEKAQADRT
+1044 TKKADLEKAIAD
-1058 GLFKS
+1058 GDGKLK
-1063 DLEKSLEADIKELEN
+1063 KSLKEDIKELEN
-1078 YSDRYTEL
+1078 YSDRYETL
-1086 TSELAEETNNILSEV
+1086 TNELAEETNNILSEV

-1167 ILSKYEDAFSALG
+1167 ILSKYEDTFSALG

-1195 AMQESETVVD
+1195 AMQESGTVVD

-1250 DKTGEIKGD
+1250 DKSGD
-1259 FSGTVNEFVGDLG
+1259 IEGFDDTVNGFVDDLG

-1339 VDGWSNTQDVISQVA
+1339 VDGWSNTQDVISQVT

-1378 SELANMY
+1378 SELADMY
-1385 PQLLENAQTTADGQI
+1385 PQLLENAQATADGQI

-1419 ADIDSQIAQLE
+1419 ADIDNQIAQLE

-1464 AQMLSTAEQNLTQY
+1464 AQMLATAEQNLTQY

-1492 AAAAKAGNMQEYE
+1492 AAEAKAGNMEEYN
-1505 RIVGEVA
+1505 RIVGDVA
-1512 DKNADNLANAM
+1512 DDTANNLANAM
-1523 VAAANATKNNVQGMV
+1523 VAAANATRNNVQGMV

-1547 SASVA
+1547 SANVA

-1565 SGPVVVGGG
+1565 SGPVAVGGG

-1605 QSWTDRLNMNLSGY
+1605 QSWTDRLNMDLSGY

-1642 KNYSKNGGKGG
+1642 KNYNKNGGSGGKGG
-1653 KGGGG
+1653 KGGKGGG

-1738 VEELRSKGF
+1738 VEELRSRGF
-1747 KVDYDPKNHKLEIK
+1747 QVEYDPENHKLEIK

-1766 NQLKGKDTEATN
+1766 NKLKGKDTKATN
-1778 ELRKEMEKL
+1778 ELRKEMEEL

-1797 NKDTSQ
+1797 NKETSQ
-1803 SWWENYYE
+1803 SWWKNYYE

-1869 FWDKLAEIGKDKMS
+1869 FWDKLVEIGKDKMS

-2040 AVVSVIDKKIQELED
+2040 AVVSVIDDKIQELED

-2061 TLGEL
+2061 TLAEL

-2161 NDAQKELNNF
+2161 NDAQKELNDF

-2177 TDIDNEIDRLE
+2177 TEIDNEIDRLE

-2286 YGYDGKGYNASLDY
+2286 YGYDGKGYNASIDY

-2377 ALDNQWTSTLDLTE
+2377 ALDAQWSTTLDLTD
-2391 PLKTYQTQL
+2391 PLTQYKTQL

-2407 KKNYEQRLAAA
+2407 QKNYKDRLEAA
-2418 EQFVKDYNA
+2418 EKFVKEYNA
-2427 TMAKMSSSSSGGIQ
+2427 TMAKMVSTASGGIQ
-2441 ISGGGGSS
+2441 ISGGTSTGGSGGKKTS
-2449 SGGVTYD
+2449 SGGKVGATIGAAIGSVGGVIGSTIGGIIGGMIGSVTSK
-2456 KNVDYSAKIA
+2456 KN
-2466 EYKAQ
+2466 
-2471 GAPASEIAKL
+2471 
-2481 EAQREAKIKG
+2481 
-2491 ENLNP
+2491 
-2496 DGTKKSSSS
+2496 T
-2505 SSSKSSSSSNK
+2505 SSKTTT
-2516 NVISSAVSSVGK
+2516 
-2528 VISSV
+2528 
-2533 VSSVLKKKYAS
+2533 KKKYAS
-2544 GGVNDYTGG
+2544 GGVNDYTGD
-2553 AMLHGT
+2553 AALHGT
-2559 SSSVET
+2559 PSHVET
-2565 IFNAEDGKKL
+2565 VFNAEDGKKL
-2575 YDLVHNTKDLADSIA
+2575 YDLVHNTKDLADTIA

-2602 NIGDIGFNPRNMIM
+2602 NIGEIGFNPRTMMM
-2616 PTVSK
+2616 PTVPK

-2644 EANNFEALVND
+2644 DANNFEALVND

>member
-11 LDFTAQNLAS
+11 LDFTAQNLAQ
-21 IQKQLSSTID
+21 IQKQLSSTLD
-31 AIEENGVK
+31 AIEQNGVK

-72 NFDRVRTDLENA
+72 NFDKVRVDLENA

-106 NSISKSAY
+106 NSITKSAY

-163 LDKSLNNIRIVSGA
+163 LDKSLNDIRIVSGA
-177 SKDEMANFAI
+177 SKDEMADFAI

-195 LRTSTV
+195 LKTSTV
-201 EYSDAALVYFQQGM
+201 EYSDAALVYFQQGL

-249 NGYKMAADDA
+249 NGYKMAADEA
-259 LTVTDKLAA
+259 LDVTDKLSA
-268 VGAETAADFYELAT
+268 VGAATAADFYELAT
-282 GMSKVASMANAAGV
+282 GMSKVASMANAAGI
-296 DIDQLNAQLA
+296 DIDRLNAQLA

-367 QISLFETTK
+367 EISLFETTK
-376 DGTKVMRDLGDVM
+376 DGTKVMRNLGTVI
-389 DEIGDAWQR
+389 DEIGDAWQK

-403 VKFGLSTA
+403 IKFGLSTA

-423 LFDSWDEYKDT
+423 LFDSWDDYKDA
-434 VTTSLNAE
+434 VITSLNAE
-442 GTTLKQ
+442 GTTLQQ

-457 AHAKSL
+457 AHAKEL

-475 NSDDM
+475 DSDDM
-480 IGIVDI
+480 IGIVDV
-486 LNEVIKGL
+486 LNEIIKGL
-494 TTIVD
+494 TTVVD

-537 EKFQGADSAGVRQDG
+537 ENFQGASSAGVRQDG

-608 NEAYKRTNSA
+608 DEAYKRAISV
-618 ITNSSASKGVFKSL
+618 ITNSSASKGVLKSL
-632 QADAEGNVI
+632 KEDTEGNVI

-648 KLQEFKTIYSA
+648 KLQEFKTTYSA
-659 NLTDTAA
+659 NLTDAAA

-673 YNLNN
+673 FNLNN
-678 SDIKLQ
+678 SEIKLQ
-684 DFIGQFK
+684 DFVGQFEH
-691 ALISTMANAKAQ
+691 LISTMANAKAQ

-721 LEAGYEQN
+721 LETGYREN
-729 AQVLN
+729 AQVLD

-739 MTEYANKINNIRNGV
+739 MTEYADKINNIRNGV

-761 TTLFNVLGDDSKSA
+761 TTLFSTLGDDSKSA
-775 GEKALSVLTS
+775 GEKALSVLAS
-785 LGTALMF
+785 LGTALTF
-792 QMDTIIATTTAKMA
+792 QMDTIIATTTAKMSEI
-806 DVVVTDLETASAKGG
+806 VVTDLQTASEQGG
-821 LAAKFAN
+821 IAAKLAS
-828 IAADSQGLKAT
+828 AAAEASGTKAT
-839 LASTAAKVAATVA
+839 ILSIAAKVAATAA

-875 PFVAAIGG
+875 PFVVAIGA
-883 IVAVGYGLVKLFDAL
+883 IVAVGYGVVKLFDAL
-898 VVTEEELQEQSQEA
+898 IVTEEELQEQSQEA

-945 ADEIADLERQVSLT
+945 ADEIADLERQISLT

-974 KEANQAQ
+974 KEASEAQAA
-981 YDYLKKAYDTADNST
+981 YLQKAYGTADNSV
-996 YNSETGGYEYKTDQ
+996 YNSETSNYDYKTDQ
-1010 DVYKDKINERQSIGK
+1010 DVYKDKISERQNINK
-1025 ELKDKFDIQD
+1025 NLKDLGVNDV
-1035 TSEIDQVIA
+1035 SESATVIE
-1044 TKKAELEKAQADRT
+1044 TKTAELEKVKAD
-1058 GLFKS
+1058 LQKVKD
-1063 DLEKSLEADIKELEN
+1063 DLWDNNGFTNPEREKELEDEKKALQEEKKTLENQIRDIEN
-1078 YSDRYTEL
+1078 YSDRYGTL
-1086 TSELAEETNNILSEV
+1086 TSELAEETNTLLAEV
-1101 GKVDLSQLDENNEAD
+1101 AKVDLSQVDDETKE
-1116 KQIIKFIDSLK
+1116 FIESLK
-1127 ATAEQGLLELNPSD
+1127 NTAEQGLAELNPSD

-1150 DLTSIMDK
+1150 DLISIMDK

-1167 ILSKYEDAFSALG
+1167 ILSKYEDTFSALG
-1180 ITTEEMTDYLQDYAD
+1180 ITTEEMTEYLQDYTN

-1205 DAQSQYDRLV
+1205 DAQSKYDRLV

-1250 DKTGEIKGD
+1250 DKSGDIKG
-1259 FSGTVNEFVGDLG
+1259 FSDTVNDFVGDLG
-1272 EALGSLNDQYNSGAL
+1272 DALGSLNDQYNSGAL
-1287 SIDDYIESAKN
+1287 SIDDYIDSAKN

-1305 LKEVFPEIGD
+1305 LKETFPEISD
-1315 EIDALLNK
+1315 EIDNLLNK

-1339 VDGWSNTQDVISQVA
+1339 VDGWSNTQDVISQVT

-1361 SVQELVADGFK
+1361 SVQELVANGFT

-1400 LLDEE
+1400 MLDEQ
-1405 VYNNFINSRQGMLA
+1405 VYNNFISSRQGMLA

-1464 AQMLSTAEQNLTQY
+1464 ARMLATAEKNLTEY
-1478 LIDLGVSEVDAQKA
+1478 LIQLGVSETDAQKA
-1492 AAAAKAGNMQEYE
+1492 AAEAKAGNMQEYE
-1505 RIVGEVA
+1505 RIVGQVA
-1512 DKNADNLANAM
+1512 DDNANNLAQSM
-1523 VAAANATKNNVQGMV
+1523 VDAANSTKDNVQNMV
-1538 SSLDALGKQ
+1538 TSLDALGKQ
-1547 SASVA
+1547 SANVA
-1552 TQIGNMGSGKTTY
+1552 TQISNIGSGKTTY

-1574 SAGGA
+1574 GGGGS
-1579 SFSASTS
+1579 SFSPTNT

-1591 GVTATA
+1591 GVTAEDVA
-1597 IKAAAPEM
+1597 PAALEL
-1605 QSWTDRLNMNLSGY
+1605 QQWTDRLNVDLSGY
-1619 TQGIAQIN
+1619 TQGIAQID

-1642 KNYSKNGGKGG
+1642 KNYKKDGGSGSGGKGG
-1653 KGGGG
+1653 SS
-1658 GGGSGS
+1658 GGSGS
-1664 DTEEYIVE
+1664 GSETEEYIVE
-1672 LDKLKKAMQAL
+1672 LDKLKKAMQDL

-1709 LGKKIELYD
+1709 LGKKIDLYN
-1718 KERVALHN
+1718 KERDALHN

-1747 KVDYDPKNHKLEIK
+1747 QVDYDPENHKLEIK

-1766 NQLKGKDTEATN
+1766 NELKGKDTEATN
-1778 ELRKEMEKL
+1778 ELRKEMEEL

-1845 KDSYN
+1845 KDSYD

-1858 AYNTGVITSEE
+1858 AYNEGIISSEE
-1869 FWDKLAEIGKDKMS
+1869 FWDRLVEIGKEKME

-1908 AQWVAY
+1908 AQWIAY

-1995 AKNYEANKETIQD
+1995 AKNYEANKETIQE
-2008 LEEQWYDYYQN
+2008 LEEQWYSYYQN
-2019 IIALQKQMLERQQ
+2019 IIALQKQMLEKQQ

-2040 AVVSVIDKKIQELED
+2040 AVVSVIDDKIQELED
-2055 QKDALS
+2055 QKEALS
-2061 TLGEL
+2061 TLAEL

-2075 DLLSA
+2075 DLSSA

-2161 NDAQKELNNF
+2161 NDAQKELNDF

-2188 NYKKKWQD
+2188 DYKKKWQD
-2196 IVDDYETEQDKLTA
+2196 IVDDYETEQDKLVA
-2210 LQQLGADWEAKIL
+2210 LQELGADWEAKIL

-2249 IENGIGG
+2249 IESGIGG

-2266 GTDNIFG
+2266 GTDDIFG
-2273 GGNGHVYDLEAKY
+2273 GGTGHVYDLEAKY
-2286 YGYDGKGYNASLDY
+2286 YGYDGKGYNASIDY

-2318 ELKRVRNLKIKG
+2318 ELKRIRNLKIKG

-2348 ELLAQQSANV
+2348 ELLAQQSTNV

-2377 ALDNQWTSTLDLTE
+2377 ALDTQWSTTLDLTE
-2391 PLKTYQTQL
+2391 PLTQYKTQL

-2407 KKNYEQRLAAA
+2407 QKNYKDRLAAA

-2427 TMAKMSSSSSGGIQ
+2427 TMAKMSSTSSGGIQ
-2441 ISGGGGSS
+2441 ISSGGGSS
-2449 SGGVTYD
+2449 SGG
-2456 KNVDYSAKIA
+2456 S
-2466 EYKAQ
+2466 
-2471 GAPASEIAKL
+2471 S
-2481 EAQREAKIKG
+2481 
-2491 ENLNP
+2491 
-2496 DGTKKSSSS
+2496 KKSSGTSIGAAVGAAIGS
-2505 SSSKSSSSSNK
+2505 VGGK
-2516 NVISSAVSSVGK
+2516 IGSAVGAAVGAAVGSLTNK
-2528 VISSV
+2528 KTSTT
-2533 VSSVLKKKYAS
+2533 KKKYAS
-2544 GGVNDYTGG
+2544 GGVNDYTGD
-2553 AMLHGT
+2553 AALHGT
-2559 SSSVET
+2559 PSHVET
-2565 IFNAEDGKKL
+2565 VFNAEDGKKL
-2575 YDLVHNTKDLADSIA
+2575 YDLVHNTKDLADTIA

-2602 NIGDIGFNPRNMIM
+2602 NIGEIGFNPRNMMM

-2636 NCKFEIKT
+2636 NCRFEIKT
-2644 EANNFEALVND
+2644 DANNFEALVND
-2655 MEVKIKNR
+2655 MEIKIKNR

>member
-11 LDFTAQNLAS
+11 LDFTAQNLAQ
-21 IQKQLSSTID
+21 IQKQLSSTLD
-31 AIEENGVK
+31 AIEKNGVK

-72 NFDRVRTDLENA
+72 NFDKVRVDLENA

-106 NSISKSAY
+106 NSITKSAY

-148 QFSGEIQK
+148 QFSGEIQR

-163 LDKSLNNIRIVSGA
+163 LDKSLNDIRIVSGA
-177 SKDEMANFAI
+177 SKDEMADFAI

-195 LRTSTV
+195 LKTSTV
-201 EYSDAALVYFQQGM
+201 EYSDAALVYFQQGL
-215 AADDVR
+215 AADDVK

-249 NGYKMAADDA
+249 NGYKMAADEA
-259 LTVTDKLAA
+259 LDVTDKLSA
-268 VGAETAADFYELAT
+268 VGAATAADFYELAT

-296 DIDQLNAQLA
+296 DIDHLNAQLA
-306 TIVSVTKEAPESIGT
+306 TIVSVTKEAPESVGT

-334 NNATDLMEDE
+334 NNATDLMEDD

-367 QISLFETTK
+367 EISLFETTK
-376 DGTKVMRDLGDVM
+376 DGTKVMRNLGTVI
-389 DEIGDAWQR
+389 DEIGDAWQK

-423 LFDSWDEYKDT
+423 LFDSWDDYKEA

-442 GTTLKQ
+442 GTTLRQ

-457 AHAKSL
+457 AHAKEL
-463 QASMESLYMELF
+463 QSSMESLYMELF

-480 IGIVDI
+480 IGIVDAI
-486 LNEVIKGL
+486 NEIVKGL

-648 KLQEFKTIYSA
+648 KLQEFKTTYSA

-739 MTEYANKINNIRNGV
+739 MTEYADKINNIRNGI

-761 TTLFNVLGDDSKSA
+761 TTLFSALGDDSKSA
-775 GEKALSVLTS
+775 GEKALSVLTA
-785 LGTALMF
+785 LGTALTF
-792 QMDTIIATTTAKMA
+792 QMDTIIATTTAKMSEIA
-806 DVVVTDLETASAKGG
+806 VTDLQTASEQGG
-821 LAAKFAN
+821 IAAKLAS
-828 IAADSQGLKAT
+828 AAAEASGTKAT
-839 LASTAAKVAATVA
+839 ILSTAAKVAATVA

-974 KEANQAQ
+974 KEASEAQAA
-981 YDYLKKAYDTADNST
+981 YLQKTYGTADNST
-996 YNSETGGYEYKTDQ
+996 YNSETGGYDYKTDQ
-1010 DVYKDKINERQSIGK
+1010 DVYKDKISERQDIGK
-1025 ELKDKFDIQD
+1025 NLKDLGVNDV
-1035 TSEIDQVIA
+1035 SEAA
-1044 TKKAELEKAQADRT
+1044 TIIETKTAELEKVKADLQKTKDELWDNNGFTNPER
-1058 GLFKS
+1058 
-1063 DLEKSLEADIKELEN
+1063 EKELESEKKTLQEEKKALENQIKDIEN
-1078 YSDRYTEL
+1078 YSDRYNTL
-1086 TSELAEETNNILSEV
+1086 TSELAEETNTLLTEV
-1101 GKVDLSQLDENNEAD
+1101 AKVDLSQVDDETKE
-1116 KQIIKFIDSLK
+1116 FVESLRN
-1127 ATAEQGLLELNPSD
+1127 TAEQGLAELNPSD

-1167 ILSKYEDAFSALG
+1167 ILSKYEDTFSALG
-1180 ITTEEMTDYLQDYAD
+1180 ITTEEMTDYLQDYVD
-1195 AMQESETVVD
+1195 AMQESGTVVD

-1250 DKTGEIKGD
+1250 DKSGD
-1259 FSGTVNEFVGDLG
+1259 IEGFDDTVNGFVDDLG

-1287 SIDDYIESAKN
+1287 SIDDYIESAKS

-1339 VDGWSNTQDVISQVA
+1339 VDGWSNTQDVISQVT

-1492 AAAAKAGNMQEYE
+1492 AAEAKAGNIQEYN
-1505 RIVGEVA
+1505 RIVGDVA
-1512 DKNADNLANAM
+1512 DDTANNLANAM
-1523 VAAANATKNNVQGMV
+1523 VAAANATRSNVQGMV

-1565 SGPVVVGGG
+1565 AGPVAVGGG

-1605 QSWTDRLNMNLSGY
+1605 QSWTDRLNMDLSGY

-1642 KNYSKNGGKGG
+1642 KNYSKNGGSGGKGG

-1803 SWWENYYE
+1803 SWWKNYYE

-1869 FWDKLAEIGKDKMS
+1869 FWDKLVEIGKDKMS

-2155 ADQSAI
+2155 ADQSAV
-2161 NDAQKELNNF
+2161 NDAQKELNDF

-2177 TDIDNEIDRLE
+2177 TEIDNEIDRLE

-2348 ELLAQQSANV
+2348 ELLAEQSTNV
-2358 ADNATSTGIS
+2358 ADNATSTGVS

-2377 ALDNQWTSTLDLTE
+2377 ALDTQWSTTLNLTE
-2391 PLKTYQTQL
+2391 PLTQYKTQL

-2407 KKNYEQRLAAA
+2407 QKNYKDRLAAA
-2418 EQFVKDYNA
+2418 EQFVKEYNA
-2427 TMAKMSSSSSGGIQ
+2427 TMAKMASTASGGIQ
-2441 ISGGGGSS
+2441 ISGGAS
-2449 SGGVTYD
+2449 SGGGGSKKTGSTAGATIGAAIGSIGGTIGSVIGGTIGGIIGSVTS
-2456 KNVDYSAKIA
+2456 KKGSTSKKTSSSAK
-2466 EYKAQ
+2466 
-2471 GAPASEIAKL
+2471 
-2481 EAQREAKIKG
+2481 
-2491 ENLNP
+2491 
-2496 DGTKKSSSS
+2496 
-2505 SSSKSSSSSNK
+2505 
-2516 NVISSAVSSVGK
+2516 
-2528 VISSV
+2528 
-2533 VSSVLKKKYAS
+2533 KKKYAS
-2544 GGVNDYTGG
+2544 GGVNDYTGD
-2553 AMLHGT
+2553 AALHGT
-2559 SSSVET
+2559 PNHVET
-2565 IFNAEDGKKL
+2565 VFNAEDGKKL
-2575 YDLVHNTKDLADSIA
+2575 YDLVHNTKDLADTIA
-2590 EDMVPYIPSLFE
+2590 EDMIPYIPSLFE
-2602 NIGDIGFNPRNMIM
+2602 NIGDIGFNPRNMMM

-2644 EANNFEALVND
+2644 DANNFEALVND

>member
-11 LDFTAQNLAS
+11 LDFTAQNLAQ
-21 IQKQLSSTID
+21 IQKQLSSTLD
-31 AIEENGVK
+31 AIEQNGVK

-72 NFDRVRTDLENA
+72 NFDKVRIDLENA

-106 NSISKSAY
+106 NSITKSAY

-148 QFSGEIQK
+148 QFSGEIQR

-163 LDKSLNNIRIVSGA
+163 LDKSLNDIRIVSGA
-177 SKDEMANFAI
+177 SKDEMADFAI

-201 EYSDAALVYFQQGM
+201 EYSDAALVYFQQGL

-249 NGYKMAADDA
+249 NGYKMAADEA
-259 LTVTDKLAA
+259 LDVTDKLSA
-268 VGAETAADFYELAT
+268 VGAATAADFYELAT
-282 GMSKVASMANAAGV
+282 GMSKVASMANAAGI
-296 DIDQLNAQLA
+296 DIDRLNAQLA

-334 NNATDLMEDE
+334 NNATDLMEDD

-367 QISLFETTK
+367 EISLFETTK
-376 DGTKVMRDLGDVM
+376 DGTKVMRNLGTVI
-389 DEIGDAWQR
+389 DEIGDAWQK

-423 LFDSWDEYKDT
+423 LFDSWDDYKDA

-442 GTTLKQ
+442 GTTLQQ

-457 AHAKSL
+457 AHAKEL

-475 NSDDM
+475 DSDDM
-480 IGIVDI
+480 IGIVDAI
-486 LNEVIKGL
+486 NEIVKGL
-494 TTIVD
+494 TTVVD

-537 EKFQGADSAGVRQDG
+537 ENFQGAGSAGVRQDG

-608 NEAYKRTNSA
+608 DEAYKRTNSA
-618 ITNSSASKGVFKSL
+618 ITNSKTSRGVLKSL
-632 QADAEGNVI
+632 REDTEGNVI

-648 KLQEFKTIYSA
+648 KLQEFKTTYSA
-659 NLTDTAA
+659 NLTDAA
-666 EELQDLE
+666 TEELQDLE
-673 YNLNN
+673 FNLNN

-684 DFIGQFK
+684 DFIDQFNH
-691 ALISTMANAKAQ
+691 LISTMANAKAQ
-703 NDLGLDTNFDELT
+703 NDLGLDTNFDELK
-716 QQLNQ
+716 QQLKQ
-721 LEAGYEQN
+721 LEAGYREN
-729 AQVLN
+729 AQVLD

-739 MTEYANKINNIRNGV
+739 MTEYADKINNIRNGV

-761 TTLFNVLGDDSKSA
+761 TTLFSTLGDDSKSA

-785 LGTALMF
+785 LGTALTF
-792 QMDTIIATTTAKMA
+792 QMDTIIATTTAKMSEI
-806 DVVVTDLETASAKGG
+806 VVTDLQTASEQGGIVAK
-821 LAAKFAN
+821 LAS
-828 IAADSQGLKAT
+828 AAAEASGTKAT
-839 LASTAAKVAATVA
+839 ILGTAAKVAATVA

-898 VVTEEELQEQSQEA
+898 IVTEEELQEQSQEA

-1035 TSEIDQVIA
+1035 ISEVDQVIA
-1044 TKKAELEKAQADRT
+1044 TKKADLEKAIAD
-1058 GLFKS
+1058 GDSKLK
-1063 DLEKSLEADIKELEN
+1063 KSLKEDIKELEN
-1078 YSDRYTEL
+1078 YSDRYESL

-1116 KQIIKFIDSLK
+1116 KQIIEFIDSLK

-1167 ILSKYEDAFSALG
+1167 ILSKYEDTFSALG
-1180 ITTEEMTDYLQDYAD
+1180 ITTEEMTEYLQDYTD

-1205 DAQSQYDRLV
+1205 DAQSKYDRLV

-1259 FSGTVNEFVGDLG
+1259 FSGTINEFVSDLG

-1315 EIDALLNK
+1315 EIDALLDK

-1339 VDGWSNTQDVISQVA
+1339 VDGWSNTQDVISQVT

-1400 LLDEE
+1400 LLDEQ

-1419 ADIDSQIAQLE
+1419 ADIDTQIAQLE

-1492 AAAAKAGNMQEYE
+1492 AAEAKAGNIQEYN

-1512 DKNADNLANAM
+1512 DDTANNLANAM
-1523 VAAANATKNNVQGMV
+1523 VAAANSTKNNVQGMV

-1547 SASVA
+1547 SANVA

-1579 SFSASTS
+1579 SFSSSTS

-1591 GVTATA
+1591 GVTATE

-1605 QSWTDRLNMNLSGY
+1605 QSWTDRLNMDLSGY

-1642 KNYSKNGGKGG
+1642 KNYSKNGGSGSGGKGG
-1653 KGGGG
+1653 KGGGS
-1658 GGGSGS
+1658 GSGS
-1664 DTEEYIVE
+1664 GSETEEYIVE

-1718 KERVALHN
+1718 KERDALHN

-1738 VEELRSKGF
+1738 VEELRSRGF
-1747 KVDYDPKNHKLEIK
+1747 QVDYDPENHKLEIK

-1766 NQLKGKDTEATN
+1766 NELKGKDTEATN
-1778 ELRKEMEKL
+1778 ELRKEMEEL

-1858 AYNTGVITSEE
+1858 AYDEGVISSEE
-1869 FWDKLAEIGKDKMS
+1869 FWDKLVEIGEEKMK

-1908 AQWVAY
+1908 AQWIAY

-1995 AKNYEANKETIQD
+1995 AKNYEANKETIQE
-2008 LEEQWYDYYQN
+2008 LEEQWYSYYQN
-2019 IIALQKQMLERQQ
+2019 IIALQKQMLEKQQ

-2040 AVVSVIDKKIQELED
+2040 AVVSVIDDKIQELED
-2055 QKDALS
+2055 QKEALS
-2061 TLGEL
+2061 TLAEL

-2161 NDAQKELNNF
+2161 NDAQKELNDF

-2188 NYKKKWQD
+2188 DYKKKWQD
-2196 IVDDYETEQDKLTA
+2196 IVDDYETEQDKLVA
-2210 LQQLGADWEAKIL
+2210 LQELGADWEAKIL

-2266 GTDNIFG
+2266 GTDDIFG
-2273 GGNGHVYDLEAKY
+2273 GGTGHVYDLEAKY
-2286 YGYDGKGYNASLDY
+2286 YGYDGKGYNASIDY

-2318 ELKRVRNLKIKG
+2318 ELKRIRNLKIKG

-2348 ELLAQQSANV
+2348 ELLAQQSTNV

-2377 ALDNQWTSTLDLTE
+2377 ALDTQWSTTLDLTE
-2391 PLKTYQTQL
+2391 PLTQYKTQL

-2407 KKNYEQRLAAA
+2407 QKNYKDRLAAA

-2427 TMAKMSSSSSGGIQ
+2427 TMAKMSSTASGGIQ
-2441 ISGGGGSS
+2441 ISGGSSSGGSS
-2449 SGGVTYD
+2449 S
-2456 KNVDYSAKIA
+2456 
-2466 EYKAQ
+2466 
-2471 GAPASEIAKL
+2471 
-2481 EAQREAKIKG
+2481 
-2491 ENLNP
+2491 
-2496 DGTKKSSSS
+2496 KKSSSTGGKVGAAIGAAIGS
-2505 SSSKSSSSSNK
+2505 IGGAIGSAIGSVIGGAIGSAASKKTTSSKTTT
-2516 NVISSAVSSVGK
+2516 
-2528 VISSV
+2528 
-2533 VSSVLKKKYAS
+2533 KKKYAS
-2544 GGVNDYTGG
+2544 GGVNDYTGD
-2553 AMLHGT
+2553 AALHGT
-2559 SSSVET
+2559 PSHVET
-2565 IFNAEDGKKL
+2565 VFNAEDGKKL
-2575 YDLVHNTKDLADSIA
+2575 YDLVHNTKDLADTIA

-2602 NIGDIGFNPRNMIM
+2602 NIGEIGFNPRNMMM

-2636 NCKFEIKT
+2636 NCRFEIKT
-2644 EANNFEALVND
+2644 DANNFEALVND

>member
-11 LDFTAQNLAS
+11 LDFTAQNLAQ
-21 IQKQLSSTID
+21 IQKQLSSTLD
-31 AIEENGVK
+31 AIEQNGVK

-72 NFDRVRTDLENA
+72 NFDKVRVDLENA

-106 NSISKSAY
+106 NSITKSAY

-148 QFSGEIQK
+148 QFSGEIQR

-163 LDKSLNNIRIVSGA
+163 LDKSLNDIRIVSGA

-195 LRTSTV
+195 LKTSTV
-201 EYSDAALVYFQQGM
+201 EYSDAALVYFQQGL
-215 AADDVR
+215 AADDVK

-249 NGYKMAADDA
+249 NGYKMSADEA
-259 LTVTDKLAA
+259 LDVTDKLSA
-268 VGAETAADFYELAT
+268 VGATTAADFYELAT
-282 GMSKVASMANAAGV
+282 GMSKVASMANAAGI
-296 DIDQLNAQLA
+296 DIDKLNAQLA
-306 TIVSVTKEAPESIGT
+306 TIVSVTKEAPESVGT

-334 NNATDLMEDE
+334 NNATDLMEDD

-367 QISLFETTK
+367 EISLFETTK
-376 DGTKVMRDLGDVM
+376 DGTKVMRNLGTVI
-389 DEIGDAWQR
+389 DEIGDAWQK

-423 LFDSWDEYKDT
+423 LFDSWDDYKEA

-480 IGIVDI
+480 IGIVDAI
-486 LNEVIKGL
+486 NEIVKGL

-648 KLQEFKTIYSA
+648 KLQEFKTTYSA

-739 MTEYANKINNIRNGV
+739 MTEYADKINNIRNGI

-761 TTLFNVLGDDSKSA
+761 TTLFSALGDDSKSA
-775 GEKALSVLTS
+775 GEKALSVLTA
-785 LGTALMF
+785 LGTALTF
-792 QMDTIIATTTAKMA
+792 QMDTIIATTTAKMSEIA
-806 DVVVTDLETASAKGG
+806 VTDLQTASEQGG
-821 LAAKFAN
+821 IAAKLAS
-828 IAADSQGLKAT
+828 AAAEASGTKAT
-839 LASTAAKVAATVA
+839 ILSTAAKVAATVA

-932 LNDQI
+932 LNGQI

-974 KEANQAQ
+974 KEASEAQAA
-981 YDYLKKAYDTADNST
+981 YLQKTYGTADNST
-996 YNSETGGYEYKTDQ
+996 YNSETGGYDYKTDQ
-1010 DVYKDKINERQSIGK
+1010 DVYKDKISERQDIGK
-1025 ELKDKFDIQD
+1025 NLKDLGVNDV
-1035 TSEIDQVIA
+1035 SEAA
-1044 TKKAELEKAQADRT
+1044 TIIETKTAELEKVKADLQKTKDELWDNNGFTNPKR
-1058 GLFKS
+1058 
-1063 DLEKSLEADIKELEN
+1063 EKELESEKKTLQEEKKALENQIKDIEN
-1078 YSDRYTEL
+1078 YSDRYNTL
-1086 TSELAEETNNILSEV
+1086 TSELAEETNTLLTEV
-1101 GKVDLSQLDENNEAD
+1101 AKVDLSQVDDETKE
-1116 KQIIKFIDSLK
+1116 FVESLRN
-1127 ATAEQGLLELNPSD
+1127 TAEQGLAELNPSD
-1141 FIERLFDES
+1141 FIEHLFDES

-1167 ILSKYEDAFSALG
+1167 ILSKYEDTFSALG
-1180 ITTEEMTDYLQDYAD
+1180 ITTEEMTDYLQDYVD
-1195 AMQESETVVD
+1195 AMQESGTVVD

-1250 DKTGEIKGD
+1250 DKSGD
-1259 FSGTVNEFVGDLG
+1259 IEGFDDTVNGFVDDLG

-1339 VDGWSNTQDVISQVA
+1339 VDGWSNTQDVISQVT

-1378 SELANMY
+1378 SELADMY

-1478 LIDLGVSEVDAQKA
+1478 LIDLGVSEVEAQKA
-1492 AAAAKAGNMQEYE
+1492 AAEAKAGNIQEYN
-1505 RIVGEVA
+1505 RIVGDVA
-1512 DKNADNLANAM
+1512 DDTANNLANAM
-1523 VAAANATKNNVQGMV
+1523 VAAANATRSNVQGMV

-1565 SGPVVVGGG
+1565 SGPVAVGGG

-1586 SGNFK
+1586 AGNFK

-1605 QSWTDRLNMNLSGY
+1605 QSWTDRLNMDLSGY

-1642 KNYSKNGGKGG
+1642 KNYNKNGGSGGKGGKGG

-1658 GGGSGS
+1658 GGGS

-1838 NVSVQDI
+1838 NVNVQDI

-1869 FWDKLAEIGKDKMS
+1869 FWDKLVEIGKDKMS

-1951 YNNSV
+1951 YNNSI
-1956 KNQEHAINILAQ
+1956 KNQQHAINMLAK

-1995 AKNYEANKETIQD
+1995 AKNYEANKEAIQE
-2008 LEEQWYDYYQN
+2008 LEEQWYSYYES
-2019 IIALQKQMLERQQ
+2019 ILEIQKQM
-2032 EDKESTVN
+2032 KESTVS
-2040 AVVSVIDKKIQELED
+2040 AVVSVIDDRIEELEE
-2055 QKDALS
+2055 QKEALS

-2161 NDAQKELNNF
+2161 SEAEKELNDF
-2171 KKEMDQ
+2171 KNKMDQ

-2188 NYKKKWQD
+2188 NYKEKWEN
-2196 IVDDYETEQDKLTA
+2196 IADDYEAEQNKLIA
-2210 LQQLGADWEAKIL
+2210 LQELGADWEAKIL
-2223 DKRLDVLETFKD
+2223 DQRLDVLETFKD
-2235 GYVDVLKQLNGLAD
+2235 GYIDVLDQLNSGMQFP
-2249 IENGIGG
+2249 E
-2256 EKMPDYTVDK
+2256 YTVEK
-2266 GTDNIFG
+2266 GSDDIFG
-2273 GGNGHVYDLEAKY
+2273 GNTGHVYDLEAKY
-2286 YGYDGKGYNASLDY
+2286 YGYDGKGYNASIDY

-2330 EKMTQYYDS
+2330 EKMTQYYDA

-2358 ADNATSTGIS
+2358 AENATSTGTS

-2377 ALDNQWTSTLDLTE
+2377 ALDNQWTSTLDLTD

-2407 KKNYEQRLAAA
+2407 QKNYKDRLEAA
-2418 EQFVKDYNA
+2418 EKFVKEYNA
-2427 TMAKMSSSSSGGIQ
+2427 TMAKMVSTASGGIQ
-2441 ISGGGGSS
+2441 ISGGTSTGGSGGKKTS
-2449 SGGVTYD
+2449 SGGKVGATIGAAIGS
-2456 KNVDYSAKIA
+2456 VGGVIGSTIGGVIGGIIGSAANK
-2466 EYKAQ
+2466 
-2471 GAPASEIAKL
+2471 
-2481 EAQREAKIKG
+2481 KG
-2491 ENLNP
+2491 S
-2496 DGTKKSSSS
+2496 TSKKTSSST
-2505 SSSKSSSSSNK
+2505 K
-2516 NVISSAVSSVGK
+2516 
-2528 VISSV
+2528 
-2533 VSSVLKKKYAS
+2533 KKKYAS
-2544 GGVNDYTGG
+2544 GGVNDYTGD
-2553 AMLHGT
+2553 AALHGT
-2559 SSSVET
+2559 PSHVET
-2565 IFNAEDGKKL
+2565 VFNAEDGKKL
-2575 YDLVHNTKDLADSIA
+2575 YDLVHNTKDLADTIA

-2602 NIGDIGFNPRNMIM
+2602 NIGEIGFNPRNMMM
-2616 PTVSK
+2616 PTVPK

-2644 EANNFEALVND
+2644 DANNFEALVND

>member
-11 LDFTAQNLAS
+11 LDFTAQNLAQ
-21 IQKQLSSTID
+21 IQKQLSSTLD
-31 AIEENGVK
+31 AIEQNGVK

-72 NFDRVRTDLENA
+72 NFDKVRIDLENA

-106 NSISKSAY
+106 NSITKSAY

-148 QFSGEIQK
+148 QFSGEIQR

-163 LDKSLNNIRIVSGA
+163 LDKSLNDIRIVSGA
-177 SKDEMANFAI
+177 SKDEMADFAI

-195 LRTSTV
+195 LKTSTV
-201 EYSDAALVYFQQGM
+201 EYSDAALVYFQQGL

-221 KMTEATVMGANI
+221 KMAEATVMGANI

-249 NGYKMAADDA
+249 NGYKMAADEA
-259 LTVTDKLAA
+259 LDVTDKLSA
-268 VGAETAADFYELAT
+268 VGAATAADFYELAT
-282 GMSKVASMANAAGV
+282 GMSKVASMANAAGI
-296 DIDQLNAQLA
+296 DIDRLNAQLA

-334 NNATDLMEDE
+334 NNATDLMEDD

-367 QISLFETTK
+367 EISLFETTK
-376 DGTKVMRDLGDVM
+376 DGTKVMRNLGTVI
-389 DEIGDAWQR
+389 DEIGDAWQK

-423 LFDSWDEYKDT
+423 LFDSWDDYKDA

-442 GTTLKQ
+442 GTTLQQ

-457 AHAKSL
+457 AHAKEL

-475 NSDDM
+475 DSDDM
-480 IGIVDI
+480 IGIVDAI
-486 LNEVIKGL
+486 NEIVKGL
-494 TTIVD
+494 TTVVD

-537 EKFQGADSAGVRQDG
+537 ENFQGAGSAGVRQDG

-608 NEAYKRTNSA
+608 DEAYKRTNSA
-618 ITNSSASKGVFKSL
+618 ITNSSAAKGVLKSL
-632 QADAEGNVI
+632 KEDTEGNVI

-648 KLQEFKTIYSA
+648 KLQEFKTTYSA
-659 NLTDTAA
+659 NLTDAAA

-721 LEAGYEQN
+721 LEAGYREN
-729 AQVLN
+729 AQVLD

-739 MTEYANKINNIRNGV
+739 MTEYADKINNIRNGV

-761 TTLFNVLGDDSKSA
+761 TTLFSTLGDDSKSA

-785 LGTALMF
+785 LGTALTF
-792 QMDTIIATTTAKMA
+792 QMDTIIATTTAKMSEI
-806 DVVVTDLETASAKGG
+806 VVTDLQTASEQGG
-821 LAAKFAN
+821 IAAKLAS
-828 IAADSQGLKAT
+828 AAAEASGTKAT
-839 LASTAAKVAATVA
+839 ILGTAAKVAATVA

-898 VVTEEELQEQSQEA
+898 IVTEEELQEQSQEA

-945 ADEIADLERQVSLT
+945 ADEIADLERQISLT

-996 YNSETGGYEYKTDQ
+996 YNSETGGYDYKTDQ

-1035 TSEIDQVIA
+1035 ISEVDQVIA
-1044 TKKAELEKAQADRT
+1044 TKKADLEKAIAD
-1058 GLFKS
+1058 GDSKLK
-1063 DLEKSLEADIKELEN
+1063 KSLKEDIKELEN
-1078 YSDRYTEL
+1078 YSDRYETL
-1086 TSELAEETNNILSEV
+1086 TNELAEETNNILSEV
-1101 GKVDLSQLDENNEAD
+1101 GKIDLSQLDENNEAD
-1116 KQIIKFIDSLK
+1116 KQIINFIDSLK

-1167 ILSKYEDAFSALG
+1167 ILNKYEDTFSALG
-1180 ITTEEMTDYLQDYAD
+1180 ITTEEMTEYLQDYTD

-1205 DAQSQYDRLV
+1205 DAQSKYDRLV

-1250 DKTGEIKGD
+1250 DKSGDIKG
-1259 FSGTVNEFVGDLG
+1259 FSDTVNDFVGDLG
-1272 EALGSLNDQYNSGAL
+1272 DALGSLNDQYNSGAL

-1305 LKEVFPEIGD
+1305 LKEVFPEISD

-1339 VDGWSNTQDVISQVA
+1339 VDGWSNTQDVISQVT

-1400 LLDEE
+1400 LLDEQ

-1419 ADIDSQIAQLE
+1419 ADIDTQIAQLE

-1492 AAAAKAGNMQEYE
+1492 AAEAKAGNIQEYN

-1512 DKNADNLANAM
+1512 DDTANNLANAM
-1523 VAAANATKNNVQGMV
+1523 VAAANSTKNNVQGMV

-1579 SFSASTS
+1579 SFSSSTS

-1591 GVTATA
+1591 GVTATE

-1605 QSWTDRLNMNLSGY
+1605 ESWTDRLNMDLSGY

-1642 KNYSKNGGKGG
+1642 KNYSKNGGSGSGGKGG
-1653 KGGGG
+1653 KGGGS
-1658 GGGSGS
+1658 GSGS
-1664 DTEEYIVE
+1664 GSETEEYIVE

-1718 KERVALHN
+1718 KERDALHN

-1738 VEELRSKGF
+1738 VEELRSRGF
-1747 KVDYDPKNHKLEIK
+1747 QVDYDPENHKLEIK

-1766 NQLKGKDTEATN
+1766 NELKGKDTEATN
-1778 ELRKEMEKL
+1778 ELRKEMEEL

-1858 AYNTGVITSEE
+1858 AYNEGVISSEE
-1869 FWDKLAEIGKDKMS
+1869 FWDKLVEIGEEKMK

-1908 AQWVAY
+1908 AQWIAY

-1995 AKNYEANKETIQD
+1995 AKNYEANKETIQE
-2008 LEEQWYDYYQN
+2008 LEEQWYSYYQN
-2019 IIALQKQMLERQQ
+2019 IIALQKQMLEKQQ

-2040 AVVSVIDKKIQELED
+2040 AVVSVIDDKIQELED
-2055 QKDALS
+2055 QKEVLS
-2061 TLGEL
+2061 TLAEL

-2161 NDAQKELNNF
+2161 NDAQKELNDF

-2188 NYKKKWQD
+2188 DYKKKWQD
-2196 IVDDYETEQDKLTA
+2196 IVDDYETEQDKLVA
-2210 LQQLGADWEAKIL
+2210 LQELGADWEAKIL

-2266 GTDNIFG
+2266 GTDDIFG
-2273 GGNGHVYDLEAKY
+2273 GGTGHVYDLEAKY
-2286 YGYDGKGYNASLDY
+2286 YGYDGKGYNASIDY

-2318 ELKRVRNLKIKG
+2318 ELKRIRNLKIKG

-2348 ELLAQQSANV
+2348 ELLAQQSTNV

-2377 ALDNQWTSTLDLTE
+2377 ALDTQWSTTLDLTE
-2391 PLKTYQTQL
+2391 PLTQYKTQL

-2407 KKNYEQRLAAA
+2407 QKNYKDRLAAA

-2427 TMAKMSSSSSGGIQ
+2427 TMAKMSSTASGGIQ
-2441 ISGGGGSS
+2441 ISGGSS
-2449 SGGVTYD
+2449 SGG
-2456 KNVDYSAKIA
+2456 S
-2466 EYKAQ
+2466 
-2471 GAPASEIAKL
+2471 S
-2481 EAQREAKIKG
+2481 
-2491 ENLNP
+2491 
-2496 DGTKKSSSS
+2496 KKSSSS
-2505 SSSKSSSSSNK
+2505 GGKVGAAIGAAIGSVGGAIGSAIGSVIGGAIGSAASKKNTSSKTTT
-2516 NVISSAVSSVGK
+2516 
-2528 VISSV
+2528 
-2533 VSSVLKKKYAS
+2533 KKKYAS
-2544 GGVNDYTGG
+2544 GGVNDYTGD
-2553 AMLHGT
+2553 AALHGT
-2559 SSSVET
+2559 PSHVET
-2565 IFNAEDGKKL
+2565 VFNAEDGKKL
-2575 YDLVHNTKDLADSIA
+2575 YDLVHNTKDLADTIA

-2602 NIGDIGFNPRNMIM
+2602 NIGEIGFNPRNMMM

-2636 NCKFEIKT
+2636 NCRFEIKT
-2644 EANNFEALVND
+2644 DANNFEALVND